1 MAGNTQEF
9 VTIIRLNSDEAKNNL
24 ADLKKKVDELT
35 VARDKAIRAKADT
48 NFIKDLNKDLKKA
61 RAELKAYDTDINKT
75 IKTINSLSTASV
87 GEIETAMKALRR
99 QMKSTSDPADWR
111 NLSALMDTCKER
123 LDEIKNSAS
132 QTDEMFEKISSSGKL
147 VASVLADIDNASVA
161 SLKAAQSSI
170 EQRLTTI
177 NPSSANYEEQNANLL
192 KIKARLAEIADKQ
205 KLVNTIVDQYNSELD
220 NAGLAMRK
228 VATNTELVNRTM
240 KSLDKASIRDIEYS
254 LRIVNNELKDMER
267 GTEEFRQMTKKAKEL
282 KTQLESVRAEGA
294 AQESWI
300 NRLADKF
307 NRMQTLAF
315 SLIASL
321 TGLTITMR
329 KSTQDFL
336 DMDSAMANVTKY
348 TGQTMEE
355 VKEMNK
361 SFQQMDTRTSRE
373 ELNGLAA
380 AAGRLGITSEAAIK
394 EFVDGSDKIRVA
406 LGDDLGDN
414 AVEQIGKLAQMF
426 GEDKTRGLRG
436 AMLATGSAVNELAQ
450 NSSASAAY
458 MVDFTAQLSGVA
470 IQAGITQS
478 EMLGLASA
486 LDQNQQE
493 AATSATVFSQLITKM
508 FQEPAR
514 FAKIAGLEVKEFS
527 RIMKEDANTG
537 LIKFLESMRS
547 RGGFDAMAPLFQEM
561 KLDGTRAVGVLSSV
575 ASHLDQVRQAQ
586 ALAFQAYEDGTSVI
600 NEFNVQNNTE
610 QAQLD
615 KAKKKF
621 HDLSVELG
629 ERLLPLMRYVV
640 TTSTLLVRAIYNL
653 TTFII
658 KYKAEIAY
666 LIVSITMLTAVY
678 KASTLATY
686 AWYVKEYTLML
697 LHKTHNVLIK
707 TRIALIGTLRVA
719 VALLT
724 GNITKAAAAL
734 KVMRAASLTNP
745 YTALLAVVLSLG
757 YGIYKLYSYIKS
769 SSEEAKR
776 NAEAVKRMKDSYNDI
791 KQVQQEAASAH
802 SAEITQIQTL
812 RRVLENA
819 NNGIRERRKALVQL
833 QGIVP
838 QYHADLTS
846 EGKLIN
852 NNTSALDNYVSNLKK
867 AALAQAALNKMAG
880 LNASLMNVAGLKAD
894 RENNQNGKVLR
905 NLLKYGFDPRTQ
917 EYGSYISGGGYVR
930 DKKTGTFISHLTDE
944 QLAGINRWMKA
955 YNYNVKKIQ
964 EYTNTASLLNKRIDA
979 VQDYATKQGADFTQN
994 TAQNMQAG
1002 NAPSSTNISNDNNK
1016 KLEEERK
1023 ERERQFKKEMKDK
1036 ETAMKTS
1043 LLDVDAQYTSG
1054 QIRYTEYIKQRLEAL
1069 QTGYDNQ
1076 LELLKKYG
1084 KTETSEYDNILAKKK
1099 EADAQYLKDKAKID
1113 EQDLQRTKVLAEA
1126 KIKAMYYD
1134 PNNAIYMDEDA
1145 MNEALFQND
1154 VQFLLKKKNL
1164 YKESAEEYRQLEEEI
1179 DDMEFKHKLEQET
1192 SFQQKVLKMKE
1203 EYLNMGSSR
1212 KKDIELKALDEIY
1225 WKALISEE
1233 EYQQMKLSIMLKYS
1247 EKYKTQEQ
1255 KDKENANMMLSL
1267 AKDMAGINENN
1278 QQPGDAITGI
1288 ASIFT
1293 SVEQQRKVNEALKT
1307 LYQEDVGNYE
1317 QYIQAKKISDDE
1329 FQNER
1334 LRAYAATFSSVA
1346 SMLGSFSSYSQ
1357 ACADA
1362 ETAKIQQEYDKQ
1374 IEAAGNNSAKR
1385 EKLEEERDEKIKKAK
1400 NAANKRAMPIEIA
1413 QALASTAAA
1422 AINAYA
1428 SASKVSFVLGPI
1440 AAAAATAAGMAQVA
1454 IIKKQHEAQSAGY
1467 YEGGFTG
1474 GTNYRRKAG
1483 FVHEGEFVANHNAVN
1498 NSAIRPALQ
1507 LIDLAQRNNTVGSLT
1522 AADITRSLNTGGNA
1536 IVSAPVVNVT
1546 TDNEA
1551 LNATINSLHDVLG
1564 RLNVILSNGR
1574 IKASVSIDGEDG
1586 VAYNL
1591 DKYNKMK
1598 GRK

>member
-9 VTIIRLNSDEAKNNL
+9 VTIIRLNSEEAKNNL
-24 ADLKKKVDELT
+24 ADLKRKVDELT
-35 VARDKAIRAKADT
+35 VARDKAISAKADT

-192 KIKARLAEIADKQ
+192 KIKARLAEIGDKQ

-307 NRMQTLAF
+307 NRMQTLVF

-321 TGLTITMR
+321 TGLTLTMR

-406 LGDDLGDN
+406 LGDDLGEN
-414 AVEQIGKLAQMF
+414 AVDQIGKLAQMF

-547 RGGFDAMAPLFQEM
+547 KGGFDAMAPLFQEM
-561 KLDGTRAVGVLSSV
+561 KLDGTRAVDVLSSV

-621 HDLSVELG
+621 HELSVELG

-640 TTSTLLVRAIYNL
+640 TTSTLLVKAIYNL

-658 KYKAEIAY
+658 KYRAEIAY
-666 LIVSITMLTAVY
+666 LIVSVTLLTAVY
-678 KASTLATY
+678 KASTIASY

-697 LHKTHNVLIK
+697 LHKSHNILIK
-707 TRIALIGTLRVA
+707 ARIALIGTLRVA

-791 KQVQQEAASAH
+791 KLVQQEAASAH

-833 QGIVP
+833 QDIVP
-838 QYHADLTS
+838 QYHATLTT

-852 NNTSALDNYVSNLKK
+852 NNTSALDNYVNNLKK

-880 LNASLMNVAGLKAD
+880 LNSSLM
-894 RENNQNGKVLR
+894 ETS
-905 NLLKYGFDPRTQ
+905 LLKGQREGNQSFVLKKLASYGFDPRTQ
-917 EYGSYISGGGYVR
+917 EYGSYISGGGFVR
-930 DKKTGTFISHLTDE
+930 DKQSGTFLRHITDE
-944 QLAGINRWMKA
+944 QLDGINRWMKA
-955 YNYNVKKIQ
+955 YNYNLKKIQ
-964 EYTNTASLLNKRIDA
+964 EYTNAAEAINNKIDDI
-979 VQDYATKQGADFTQN
+979 QDYATKQGADFTQTSTPAQSVGGSSN
-994 TAQNMQAG
+994 T
-1002 NAPSSTNISNDNNK
+1002 SNSFHDNSEK
-1016 KLEEERK
+1016 KENENK
-1023 ERERQFKKEMKDK
+1023 ERERKFKEEMKK
-1036 ETAMKTS
+1036 YETDMKTS

-1084 KTETSEYDNILAKKK
+1084 KTETSEYDNLLAKKK

-1233 EYQQMKLSIMLKYS
+1233 EYQQMKLAIMLKYS

-1255 KDKENANMMLSL
+1255 KDKEFANMGLSL
-1267 AKDMAGINENN
+1267 AKDMAGIDENT
-1278 QQPGDAITGI
+1278 QQSGDAITSI
-1288 ASIFT
+1288 ASLFT
-1293 SVEQQRKVNEALKT
+1293 SVEQQKKVNEALKE
-1307 LYQEDVGNYE
+1307 LYQKDVLNYD
-1317 QYIQAKKISDDE
+1317 QYIQAKSISDDE
-1329 FQNER
+1329 FLDKR

-1483 FVHEGEFVANHNAVN
+1483 IVHEGEFVANHNAVN

>member
-24 ADLKKKVDELT
+24 IDLKKKVDELT
-35 VARDKAIRAKADT
+35 VARDKAISAKSDT

-61 RAELKAYDTDINKT
+61 RAELKAYDTDVNKT

-87 GEIETAMKALRR
+87 GEIETAMRALRR

-111 NLSALMDTCKER
+111 NLSALLDTCKER
-123 LDEIKNSAS
+123 LDEIKNSAA
-132 QTDEMFEKISSSGKL
+132 QTDEMFEKISGSGKL
-147 VASVLADIDNASVA
+147 VASVLADIDNSSVA
-161 SLKAAQSSI
+161 SLRAAQSSI

-192 KIKARLAEIADKQ
+192 KIKARLAEIGDKQ

-254 LRIVNNELKDMER
+254 LRIVNSELKDMER
-267 GTEEFRQMTKKAKEL
+267 GTEEFRQMTKKAKDL
-282 KTQLESVRAEGA
+282 KTQLESVKAEGA

-300 NRLADKF
+300 NRIADKF
-307 NRMQTLAF
+307 NRMQALAVSF
-315 SLIASL
+315 IASL
-321 TGLTITMR
+321 TGLTLTMR

-336 DMDSAMANVTKY
+336 DMDTAMANVTKY

-355 VKEMNK
+355 VKKMNK

-406 LGDDLGDN
+406 LGDDLGEN
-414 AVEQIGKLAQMF
+414 AVDQIGKLAQMF

-537 LIKFLESMRS
+537 LITFLESMRS

-600 NEFNVQNNTE
+600 KEFNVQNNTE

-640 TTSTLLVRAIYNL
+640 TTSTMLVKAIYNL

-666 LIVSITMLTAVY
+666 LIVSITLLTAVY

-686 AWYVKEYTLML
+686 AWYIKEYTLML

-734 KVMRAASLTNP
+734 RVMRAASLTNP

-757 YGIYKLYSYIKS
+757 YGIYKLYSYIKQN
-769 SSEEAKR
+769 SEEAKK
-776 NAEAVKRMKDSYNDI
+776 NAEAVKKMKDSYNDI

-802 SAEITQIQTL
+802 SAEMTQIQTL

-838 QYHADLTS
+838 QYHATLTT

-852 NNTSALDNYVSNLKK
+852 NNTSALDAYINNLKK
-867 AALAQAALNKMAG
+867 AAIAQAALNKMSG
-880 LNASLMNVAGLKAD
+880 LEASLMSLSMEKAG
-894 RENNQNGKVLR
+894 REATQNRVLR
-905 NLLKYGFDPRTQ
+905 KLAKYGFDPRTQ
-917 EYGSYISGGGYVR
+917 EYGSYISGGGYIR
-930 DKKTGTFISHLTDE
+930 DKQSGTFLRHITDE
-944 QLAGINRWMKA
+944 QLEAINSLMKS
-955 YNYNVKKIQ
+955 YNYNVRKLDENINAAKTINNKIENIQ
-964 EYTNTASLLNKRIDA
+964 GYVS
-979 VQDYATKQGADFTQN
+979 KQGVSFVRNTTQ
-994 TAQNMQAG
+994 TMPAG

-1023 ERERQFKKEMKDK
+1023 ERERKFKEEMKK
-1036 ETAMKTS
+1036 YETNMKTS

-1054 QIRYTEYIKQRLEAL
+1054 QIRYTDYIKQRLKAL

-1134 PNNAIYMDEDA
+1134 PDNAIYMDEDA

-1154 VQFLLKKKNL
+1154 IQFLLKKKNL

-1334 LRAYAATFSSVA
+1334 LRAYAATFSSIA

-1385 EKLEEERDEKIKKAK
+1385 EKLEAERDEKIKKAK

-1413 QALASTAAA
+1413 QAIASTAAA

-1428 SASKVSFVLGPI
+1428 SASKISPFLGSI

-1474 GTNYRRKAG
+1474 GNNYRREAG
-1483 FVHEGEFVANHNAVN
+1483 IVHEGEFVANHNAVN

-1522 AADITRSLNTGGNA
+1522 AADITRSLNAGGNA

>member
-35 VARDKAIRAKADT
+35 VARNKAISAKADT

-61 RAELKAYDTDINKT
+61 RAELKAYDNDVNKT

-87 GEIETAMKALRR
+87 GEIETAMRALRR

-111 NLSALMDTCKER
+111 NLSALLDNCKER
-123 LDEIKNSAS
+123 LDEIKNSAA
-132 QTDEMFEKISSSGKL
+132 QTDEMFEKISGSGKL

-170 EQRLTTI
+170 EQRLTTL

-192 KIKARLAEIADKQ
+192 KIKNRLAEIADKQ
-205 KLVNTIVDQYNSELD
+205 KLVNTIVDQYNKELD
-220 NAGLAMRK
+220 NAGLSMRK
-228 VATNTELVNRTM
+228 VATNSELVNRTM

-254 LRIVNNELKDMER
+254 LRIVNSELKDMER
-267 GTEEFRQMTKKAKEL
+267 GTEEFRQMTKKAKDL
-282 KTQLESVRAEGA
+282 KTQLESVKAEGA

-300 NRLADKF
+300 NRIADKF
-307 NRMQTLAF
+307 NRMQALAVSF
-315 SLIASL
+315 IASL
-321 TGLTITMR
+321 TGLTLTMR

-336 DMDSAMANVTKY
+336 DMDTAMANVTKY

-355 VKEMNK
+355 VKKMNK

-380 AAGRLGITSEAAIK
+380 AAGRLGITSETAIK

-406 LGDDLGDN
+406 LGDDLGEN
-414 AVEQIGKLAQMF
+414 AVDQIGKLAQMF

-600 NEFNVQNNTE
+600 KEFNVQNNTE

-621 HDLSVELG
+621 HELSVELG

-640 TTSTLLVRAIYNL
+640 TTSTLLVKAIYNL

-658 KYKAEIAY
+658 KYKGEIAY
-666 LIVSITMLTAVY
+666 LIVSITLLTAAY
-678 KASTLATY
+678 KASTLASY

-697 LHKTHNVLIK
+697 LHKTHNALIK
-707 TRIALIGTLRVA
+707 ARIALIGTLRVA
-719 VALLT
+719 IALLT

-776 NAEAVKRMKDSYNDI
+776 NAEAVKRMRDSYNDI

-852 NNTSALDNYVSNLKK
+852 NNTSALDNYISNLKK

-917 EYGSYISGGGYVR
+917 EYGSYISGGGYVM
-930 DKKTGTFISHLTDE
+930 DKETGTFISHLTDE

-964 EYTNTASLLNKRIDA
+964 EYTNTASHLNKQIDA

-994 TAQNMQAG
+994 TTQNMPTG

-1016 KLEEERK
+1016 KIEEERK
-1023 ERERQFKKEMKDK
+1023 ERERQFKNEMKDK

-1043 LLDVDAQYTSG
+1043 LLDIDAQYTSG

-1069 QTGYDNQ
+1069 QNGYDNQ
-1076 LELLKKYG
+1076 LALLEKYG
-1084 KTETSEYDNILAKKK
+1084 KTETSEYDNLLVKKK

-1113 EQDLQRTKVLAEA
+1113 EKDLQRTKVLAEA

-1134 PNNAIYMDEDA
+1134 PSNAIYMDEDA
-1145 MNEALFQND
+1145 MNESLFQNEIN
-1154 VQFLLKKKNL
+1154 FLLKKKNL

-1179 DDMEFKHKLEQET
+1179 DDIEFKHKLEQET

-1203 EYLNMGSSR
+1203 EYLNLDSSR

-1247 EKYKTQEQ
+1247 EKYKTPEQ
-1255 KDKENANMMLSL
+1255 KDKEIANKGLTL
-1267 AKDMAGINENN
+1267 AKDMAGIDESN
-1278 QQPGDAITGI
+1278 QQPGDTLTSI
-1288 ASIFT
+1288 ASLFT
-1293 SVEQQRKVNEALKT
+1293 SVEQQRKVNDALKE
-1307 LYQEDVGNYE
+1307 LYQEDVLNYQ
-1317 QYIQAKKISDDE
+1317 QYVQAKSISDDE
-1329 FQNER
+1329 FLDKR
-1334 LRAYAATFSSVA
+1334 LKAYAATFSSIA
-1346 SMLGSFSSYSQ
+1346 NMLGSISSYSQ

-1385 EKLEEERDEKIKKAK
+1385 EKLEEERDEKIQKAK

-1474 GTNYRRKAG
+1474 GTNYRREAG
-1483 FVHEGEFVANHNAVN
+1483 VVHQGEFVANHNAVN

-1507 LIDLAQRNNTVGSLT
+1507 LIDLAQRNNTVGRLT
-1522 AADITRSLNTGGNA
+1522 AEDITRSLNTGGNA
-1536 IVSAPVVNVT
+1536 IVSAPIVNVS
-1546 TDNEA
+1546 TDNEELNNTIYA
-1551 LNATINSLHDVLG
+1551 LNDVIG
-1564 RLNVILSNGR
+1564 KLNIILSNGSIR
-1574 IKASVSIDGEDG
+1574 ASVSIDGEDG

-1591 DKYNKMK
+1591 DRFNKMK

>member
-9 VTIIRLNSDEAKNNL
+9 VTIIRLNSEEAKNNL
-24 ADLKKKVDELT
+24 ADLKRKVDELT
-35 VARDKAIRAKADT
+35 VARDKAISAKADT

-192 KIKARLAEIADKQ
+192 KIKARLAEIGDKQ

-355 VKEMNK
+355 VKKMNR
-361 SFQQMDTRTSRE
+361 SFQKMDTRTSRE

-394 EFVDGSDKIRVA
+394 DFVDGSDKIRVA
-406 LGDDLGDN
+406 LGDDLGEN
-414 AVEQIGKLAQMF
+414 AVDQIGKLAQMF

-547 RGGFDAMAPLFQEM
+547 KGGFDAMAPLFQEM

-621 HDLSVELG
+621 HELSVELG

-640 TTSTLLVRAIYNL
+640 TTSTLLVKAIYNL

-658 KYKAEIAY
+658 KYRAEIAY
-666 LIVSITMLTAVY
+666 LIVSVTLLTAVY
-678 KASTLATY
+678 KASTIASY

-697 LHKTHNVLIK
+697 LHKSHNILIK
-707 TRIALIGTLRVA
+707 ARIALIGTLRVA

-833 QGIVP
+833 QDIVP
-838 QYHADLTS
+838 QYHATLTT

-852 NNTSALDNYVSNLKK
+852 NNTSALDNYVNNLKK

-880 LNASLMNVAGLKAD
+880 LNSSLM
-894 RENNQNGKVLR
+894 ETS
-905 NLLKYGFDPRTQ
+905 LLKGQREGNQSFVLKKLASYGFDPRTQ
-917 EYGSYISGGGYVR
+917 EYGSYISGGGFVR
-930 DKKTGTFISHLTDE
+930 DKQSGTFLRHITDE
-944 QLAGINRWMKA
+944 QLDGINRWMKA
-955 YNYNVKKIQ
+955 YNYNLKKIQ
-964 EYTNTASLLNKRIDA
+964 EYTNAAEAINNKIDDI
-979 VQDYATKQGADFTQN
+979 QDYATKQGADFTQTSTPAQSVGGSSN
-994 TAQNMQAG
+994 T
-1002 NAPSSTNISNDNNK
+1002 SNSFHDNSEK
-1016 KLEEERK
+1016 KENENK
-1023 ERERQFKKEMKDK
+1023 ERERKFKEEMKK
-1036 ETAMKTS
+1036 YETYMKTS

-1084 KTETSEYDNILAKKK
+1084 KTETSEYDNLLAKKK

-1134 PNNAIYMDEDA
+1134 PNNAIYMDDDA

-1233 EYQQMKLSIMLKYS
+1233 EYQQMKLAIMLKYS

-1255 KDKENANMMLSL
+1255 KDKEFANMGLSL
-1267 AKDMAGINENN
+1267 AKDMAGIDENT
-1278 QQPGDAITGI
+1278 QQSGDAITSI
-1288 ASIFT
+1288 ASLFT
-1293 SVEQQRKVNEALKT
+1293 SVEQQKKVNEALKE
-1307 LYQEDVGNYE
+1307 LYQEDVLNYD
-1317 QYIQAKKISDDE
+1317 QYIQAKSISDDE
-1329 FQNER
+1329 FLDKR

>member
-123 LDEIKNSAS
+123 LDEIKNSAA

-192 KIKARLAEIADKQ
+192 KIKARLAEIGDKQ

-355 VKEMNK
+355 VQEMNR
-361 SFQQMDTRTSRE
+361 SFQKMDTRTSRE

-394 EFVDGSDKIRVA
+394 DFVDGSDKIRVA
-406 LGDDLGDN
+406 LGDDLGEN
-414 AVEQIGKLAQMF
+414 AVDQIGKLAQMF

-561 KLDGTRAVGVLSSV
+561 KLDGARAVDVLSSV

-586 ALAFQAYEDGTSVI
+586 ALASQAYEDGTSVI

-666 LIVSITMLTAVY
+666 LIVSITLLTAVY

-686 AWYVKEYTLML
+686 AWYVKEYALMI

-769 SSEEAKR
+769 SSEEAKK
-776 NAEAVKRMKDSYNDI
+776 NAEAVKKLKDSYNDI

-802 SAEITQIQTL
+802 SAEITQIKTL

-838 QYHADLTS
+838 QYHATLTT

-852 NNTSALDNYVSNLKK
+852 NNTSALDAYINNLKK
-867 AALAQAALNKMAG
+867 AAIAQAALNKMSG
-880 LNASLMNVAGLKAD
+880 LEASLMSSSMEKAG
-894 RENNQNGKVLR
+894 REATQNRVLR
-905 NLLKYGFDPRTQ
+905 KLAKYGFDPRTQ
-917 EYGSYISGGGYVR
+917 EYGSYISGGGYIR
-930 DKKTGTFISHLTDE
+930 DKQSGTFLRHITDE
-944 QLAGINRWMKA
+944 QLEAINSLMKS
-955 YNYNVKKIQ
+955 YNYNVRKLDENINAAKTINNKIENIQ
-964 EYTNTASLLNKRIDA
+964 GYVS
-979 VQDYATKQGADFTQN
+979 KQGVSFVRNTTQ
-994 TAQNMQAG
+994 TMPAG

-1023 ERERQFKKEMKDK
+1023 ERERKFKEEMKK
-1036 ETAMKTS
+1036 YETNMKTS

-1154 VQFLLKKKNL
+1154 IQFLLKKKDL

-1334 LRAYAATFSSVA
+1334 LRAYAATFSSIA

-1385 EKLEEERDEKIKKAK
+1385 EKLEAERDEKIKKAK

-1474 GTNYRRKAG
+1474 GRNYRREAG
-1483 FVHEGEFVANHNAVN
+1483 VVHQGEFVANHNAVN

-1522 AADITRSLNTGGNA
+1522 AEDITRSLNTGGNA
-1536 IVSAPVVNVT
+1536 IVSAPVVNVN
-1546 TDNEA
+1546 TDNENLNDTIFA
-1551 LNATINSLHDVLG
+1551 LNDVLG
-1564 RLNVILSNGR
+1564 KLNIILSNGSIR
-1574 IKASVSIDGEDG
+1574 ASVSIDGEDG

>member
-48 NFIKDLNKDLKKA
+48 NFIKDLNKDLKKT

-123 LDEIKNSAS
+123 LDEIKNSAA

-394 EFVDGSDKIRVA
+394 DFVDGSDKIRVA
-406 LGDDLGDN
+406 LGDDLGEN
-414 AVEQIGKLAQMF
+414 AVDQIGKLAQMF

-547 RGGFDAMAPLFQEM
+547 KGGFDAMAPLFQEM

-658 KYKAEIAY
+658 KHKAEIAY
-666 LIVSITMLTAVY
+666 LIVSITLLTAVY

-686 AWYVKEYTLML
+686 AWYVKEYALML

-769 SSEEAKR
+769 SSEEAKK
-776 NAEAVKRMKDSYNDI
+776 NAEAVKKLKDSYNDI

-838 QYHADLTS
+838 QYHATLTT

-852 NNTSALDNYVSNLKK
+852 NNTSALDAYINSLKK
-867 AALAQAALNKMAG
+867 AAIAQAALNKMAG
-880 LNASLMNVAGLKAD
+880 LNSSLM
-894 RENNQNGKVLR
+894 ETS
-905 NLLKYGFDPRTQ
+905 LLKGQREGNQSFVLKKLASYGFDPRTQ
-917 EYGSYISGGGYVR
+917 EYGSYISGGGFVR
-930 DKKTGTFISHLTDE
+930 DKQSGTFLRHITDE
-944 QLAGINRWMKA
+944 QLDGINRWMKA
-955 YNYNVKKIQ
+955 YNYNLKKIQ
-964 EYTNTASLLNKRIDA
+964 EYTNAAEAINNKIDDI
-979 VQDYATKQGADFTQN
+979 QDYATKQGADFTQ
-994 TAQNMQAG
+994 TSTPAQSVG
-1002 NAPSSTNISNDNNK
+1002 GGSSTSNSSHDNSEKNEKENK
-1016 KLEEERK
+1016 QRERK
-1023 ERERQFKKEMKDK
+1023 FKEEMKK
-1036 ETAMKTS
+1036 YETNMKTS

-1154 VQFLLKKKNL
+1154 IQFLLKKKNL

-1179 DDMEFKHKLEQET
+1179 DYMEFKHKLEQET

-1203 EYLNMGSSR
+1203 EFLNMGSSR

-1267 AKDMAGINENN
+1267 AKDMAGINDNN
-1278 QQPGDAITGI
+1278 QQPNDAITGI

-1334 LRAYAATFSSVA
+1334 LRAYAATFSSIA

-1385 EKLEEERDEKIKKAK
+1385 EKLEAERDEKIKKAK

-1474 GTNYRRKAG
+1474 GRNYRREAG
-1483 FVHEGEFVANHNAVN
+1483 VVHQGEFVANHNAVN

-1522 AADITRSLNTGGNA
+1522 AEDITRSLNTGGNA
-1536 IVSAPVVNVT
+1536 IVSAPVVNVN
-1546 TDNEA
+1546 TDNENLNNTIFA
-1551 LNATINSLHDVLG
+1551 LNDVLG
-1564 RLNVILSNGR
+1564 KLNIILSNGSIR
-1574 IKASVSIDGEDG
+1574 ASVSIDGEDG

-1598 GRK
+1598 SRK

>member
-123 LDEIKNSAS
+123 LDEIKNSAA

-192 KIKARLAEIADKQ
+192 KIKARLAEIGDKQ

-336 DMDSAMANVTKY
+336 DMDTAMANVTKY

-355 VKEMNK
+355 VKEMNR
-361 SFQQMDTRTSRE
+361 SFQKMDTRTSRE

-394 EFVDGSDKIRVA
+394 DFVDGSDKIRVA
-406 LGDDLGDN
+406 LGDDLGEN
-414 AVEQIGKLAQMF
+414 AVDQIGKLAQMF

-450 NSSASAAY
+450 NSSASASY

-486 LDQNQQE
+486 LDQNEQE

-600 NEFNVQNNTE
+600 KEFNVQNNTE

-621 HDLSVELG
+621 HELSVELG

-640 TTSTLLVRAIYNL
+640 TTSTMLVKTIYNL

-666 LIVSITMLTAVY
+666 LIVSITLLTAVY

-686 AWYVKEYTLML
+686 AWYIKEYTLML

-734 KVMRAASLTNP
+734 RVMRAASLTNP

-757 YGIYKLYSYIKS
+757 YGIYKLYSYIKQN
-769 SSEEAKR
+769 SEEAKK
-776 NAEAVKRMKDSYNDI
+776 NAEAVKKMKDSYNDI

-838 QYHADLTS
+838 QYHATLTT

-852 NNTSALDNYVSNLKK
+852 NNTSALDAYINNLKK
-867 AALAQAALNKMAG
+867 AAIAQAALNKMSG
-880 LNASLMNVAGLKAD
+880 LEASLMSLSMEKAG
-894 RENNQNGKVLR
+894 REATQNRVLR
-905 NLLKYGFDPRTQ
+905 KLAKYGFDPRTQ
-917 EYGSYISGGGYVR
+917 EYGSYISGGGYIR
-930 DKKTGTFISHLTDE
+930 DKQSGTFLRHITDE
-944 QLAGINRWMKA
+944 QLEAINSLMKS
-955 YNYNVKKIQ
+955 YNYNVRKLDENINAAKTINNKIENIQ
-964 EYTNTASLLNKRIDA
+964 GYVS
-979 VQDYATKQGADFTQN
+979 KQGVSFVRNTTQ
-994 TAQNMQAG
+994 TMPAG

-1023 ERERQFKKEMKDK
+1023 ERERKFKEEMKK
-1036 ETAMKTS
+1036 YETNMKTS

-1154 VQFLLKKKNL
+1154 IQFLLKKKNL

-1334 LRAYAATFSSVA
+1334 LRAYAATFSSIA

-1385 EKLEEERDEKIKKAK
+1385 EKLEAERDEKIKKAK

-1474 GTNYRRKAG
+1474 GRNYRREAG
-1483 FVHEGEFVANHNAVN
+1483 VVHQGEFVANHNAVN

-1522 AADITRSLNTGGNA
+1522 AEDITRSLNTGGNA
-1536 IVSAPVVNVT
+1536 IVSAPVVNVN
-1546 TDNEA
+1546 TDNENLNDTIFA
-1551 LNATINSLHDVLG
+1551 LNDVLG
-1564 RLNVILSNGR
+1564 KLNIILSNGSIR
-1574 IKASVSIDGEDG
+1574 ASVSIDGEDG

>member
-9 VTIIRLNSDEAKNNL
+9 VTIIRLNSEEAKNNL
-24 ADLKKKVDELT
+24 ADLKRKVDELT
-35 VARDKAIRAKADT
+35 VARDKAISAKADT

-192 KIKARLAEIADKQ
+192 KIKARLAEIGDKQ

-355 VKEMNK
+355 VKEMNR
-361 SFQQMDTRTSRE
+361 SFQKMDTRTSRE

-394 EFVDGSDKIRVA
+394 DFVDGSDKIRVA
-406 LGDDLGDN
+406 LGDDLGEN
-414 AVEQIGKLAQMF
+414 AVDQIGKLAQMF

-547 RGGFDAMAPLFQEM
+547 KGGFDAMAPLFQEM

-640 TTSTLLVRAIYNL
+640 TTSTLLVKAIYNL

-658 KYKAEIAY
+658 KYRAEIAY
-666 LIVSITMLTAVY
+666 LIVSVTLLTAVY
-678 KASTLATY
+678 KASTIASY

-697 LHKTHNVLIK
+697 LHKSHNILIK
-707 TRIALIGTLRVA
+707 ARIALIGTLRVA

-769 SSEEAKR
+769 SSEEVKR

-833 QGIVP
+833 QDIVP
-838 QYHADLTS
+838 QYHATLTT

-852 NNTSALDNYVSNLKK
+852 NNTSALDNYVNNLKK

-880 LNASLMNVAGLKAD
+880 LNSSLM
-894 RENNQNGKVLR
+894 ETS
-905 NLLKYGFDPRTQ
+905 LLKGQREGNQSFVLKKLASYGFDPRTQ
-917 EYGSYISGGGYVR
+917 EYGSYISGGGFVR
-930 DKKTGTFISHLTDE
+930 DKQSGTFLRHITDE
-944 QLAGINRWMKA
+944 QLDGINRWMKA
-955 YNYNVKKIQ
+955 YNYNLKKIQ
-964 EYTNTASLLNKRIDA
+964 EYTNAAEAINNKIDDI
-979 VQDYATKQGADFTQN
+979 QDYATKQGADFTQTSTPAQSVGGSSN
-994 TAQNMQAG
+994 T
-1002 NAPSSTNISNDNNK
+1002 SNSFHDNSEK
-1016 KLEEERK
+1016 KENENK
-1023 ERERQFKKEMKDK
+1023 ERERKFKEEMKK
-1036 ETAMKTS
+1036 YETDMKTS

-1084 KTETSEYDNILAKKK
+1084 KTETSEYDNLLAKKK

-1233 EYQQMKLSIMLKYS
+1233 EYQQMKLAIMLKYS

-1255 KDKENANMMLSL
+1255 KDKEFANMGLSL
-1267 AKDMAGINENN
+1267 AKDMAGIDENT
-1278 QQPGDAITGI
+1278 QQSGDAITSI
-1288 ASIFT
+1288 ASLFT
-1293 SVEQQRKVNEALKT
+1293 SVEQQKKVNEALKE
-1307 LYQEDVGNYE
+1307 LYQEDVLNYD
-1317 QYIQAKKISDDE
+1317 QYIQAKSISDDE
-1329 FQNER
+1329 FLDKR

>member
-9 VTIIRLNSDEAKNNL
+9 VTIIRLNSEEAKNNL
-24 ADLKKKVDELT
+24 ADLKRKVDELT
-35 VARDKAIRAKADT
+35 VARDKAISAKADT

-192 KIKARLAEIADKQ
+192 KIKARLAEIGDKQ

-307 NRMQTLAF
+307 NRMQTLVF

-321 TGLTITMR
+321 TGLTLTMR

-406 LGDDLGDN
+406 LGDDLGEN
-414 AVEQIGKLAQMF
+414 AVDQIGKLAQMF

-537 LIKFLESMRS
+537 LITFLESMRS

-600 NEFNVQNNTE
+600 KEFNVQNNTE

-615 KAKKKF
+615 KAKKRF

-833 QGIVP
+833 QDIVP
-838 QYHADLTS
+838 QYHATLTT

-852 NNTSALDNYVSNLKK
+852 NNTSALDNYVNNLKK

-880 LNASLMNVAGLKAD
+880 LNSSLM
-894 RENNQNGKVLR
+894 ETS
-905 NLLKYGFDPRTQ
+905 LLKGQREGNQSFVLKKLASYGFDPRTQ
-917 EYGSYISGGGYVR
+917 EYGSYISGGGFVR
-930 DKKTGTFISHLTDE
+930 DKQSGTFLRHITDE
-944 QLAGINRWMKA
+944 QLDGINRWMKA
-955 YNYNVKKIQ
+955 YNYNLKKIQ
-964 EYTNTASLLNKRIDA
+964 EYTNAAEAINNKIDDI
-979 VQDYATKQGADFTQN
+979 QDYATKQGADFTQTSTPAQSVGGSSN
-994 TAQNMQAG
+994 T
-1002 NAPSSTNISNDNNK
+1002 SNSFHDNSEK
-1016 KLEEERK
+1016 KENENK
-1023 ERERQFKKEMKDK
+1023 ERERKFKEEMKK
-1036 ETAMKTS
+1036 YETDMKTS

-1084 KTETSEYDNILAKKK
+1084 KTETSEYDNLLAKKK

-1233 EYQQMKLSIMLKYS
+1233 EYQQMKLAIMLKYS

-1255 KDKENANMMLSL
+1255 KDKEFANMGLSL
-1267 AKDMAGINENN
+1267 AKDMAGIDENT
-1278 QQPGDAITGI
+1278 QQSGDAITSI
-1288 ASIFT
+1288 ASLFT
-1293 SVEQQRKVNEALKT
+1293 SVEQQKKVNEALKE
-1307 LYQEDVGNYE
+1307 LYQEDVLNYD
-1317 QYIQAKKISDDE
+1317 QYIQAKSISDDE
-1329 FQNER
+1329 FLDKR

-1483 FVHEGEFVANHNAVN
+1483 IVHEGEFVANHNAVN

>member
-9 VTIIRLNSDEAKNNL
+9 VTIIRLNSEEAKNNL
-24 ADLKKKVDELT
+24 ADLKRKVDELT
-35 VARDKAIRAKADT
+35 VARDKAISAKADT

-192 KIKARLAEIADKQ
+192 KIKARLAEIGDKQ

-254 LRIVNNELKDMER
+254 LRIVNNELKDMEK

-355 VKEMNK
+355 VKEMNR
-361 SFQQMDTRTSRE
+361 SFQKMDTRTSRE

-394 EFVDGSDKIRVA
+394 DFVDGSDKIRVA
-406 LGDDLGDN
+406 LGDDLGEN
-414 AVEQIGKLAQMF
+414 AVDQIGKLAQMF

-547 RGGFDAMAPLFQEM
+547 KGGFDAMAPLFQEM

-621 HDLSVELG
+621 HELSVELG

-640 TTSTLLVRAIYNL
+640 TTSTLLVKAIYNL

-658 KYKAEIAY
+658 KYRAEIAY
-666 LIVSITMLTAVY
+666 LIVSVTLLTAVY
-678 KASTLATY
+678 KASTIASY

-697 LHKTHNVLIK
+697 LHKSHNILIK
-707 TRIALIGTLRVA
+707 ARIALIGTLRVA

-833 QGIVP
+833 QDIVP
-838 QYHADLTS
+838 QYHATLTT

-852 NNTSALDNYVSNLKK
+852 NNTSALDNYVNNLKK

-880 LNASLMNVAGLKAD
+880 LNSSLM
-894 RENNQNGKVLR
+894 ETS
-905 NLLKYGFDPRTQ
+905 LLKGQREGNQSFVLKKLASYGFDPRTQ
-917 EYGSYISGGGYVR
+917 EYGSYISGGGFVR
-930 DKKTGTFISHLTDE
+930 DKQSGTFLRHITDE
-944 QLAGINRWMKA
+944 QLDGINRWMKA
-955 YNYNVKKIQ
+955 YNYNLKKIQ
-964 EYTNTASLLNKRIDA
+964 EYTNAAEAINNKIDDI
-979 VQDYATKQGADFTQN
+979 QDYATKQGADFTQTSTPAQSVGGSSN
-994 TAQNMQAG
+994 T
-1002 NAPSSTNISNDNNK
+1002 SNSFHDNSEK
-1016 KLEEERK
+1016 KENENK
-1023 ERERQFKKEMKDK
+1023 ERERKFKEEMKK
-1036 ETAMKTS
+1036 YETDMKTS

-1054 QIRYTEYIKQRLEAL
+1054 QIRYTEHIKQRLEAL

-1084 KTETSEYDNILAKKK
+1084 KTETSEYDNLLAKKK

-1134 PNNAIYMDEDA
+1134 PNNAIYMDDDA

-1233 EYQQMKLSIMLKYS
+1233 EYQQMKLAIMLKYS

-1255 KDKENANMMLSL
+1255 KDKEFANMGLSL
-1267 AKDMAGINENN
+1267 AKDMAGIDENT
-1278 QQPGDAITGI
+1278 QQSGDAITSI
-1288 ASIFT
+1288 ASLFT
-1293 SVEQQRKVNEALKT
+1293 SVEQQKKVNEALKE
-1307 LYQEDVGNYE
+1307 LYQEDVLNYD
-1317 QYIQAKKISDDE
+1317 QYIQAKSISDDE
-1329 FQNER
+1329 FLDKR

>member
-9 VTIIRLNSDEAKNNL
+9 VTIIRLNSEEAKNNL
-24 ADLKKKVDELT
+24 ADLKRKVDELT
-35 VARDKAIRAKADT
+35 VARDKAISAKADT

-192 KIKARLAEIADKQ
+192 KIKARLAEIGDKQ

-355 VKEMNK
+355 VKEMNR
-361 SFQQMDTRTSRE
+361 SFQKMDTRTSRE

-394 EFVDGSDKIRVA
+394 DFVDGSDKIRVA
-406 LGDDLGDN
+406 LGDDLGEN
-414 AVEQIGKLAQMF
+414 AVDQIGKLAQMF

-621 HDLSVELG
+621 HELSVELG

-640 TTSTLLVRAIYNL
+640 TTSTLLVKAIYNL

-658 KYKAEIAY
+658 KYRAEIAY
-666 LIVSITMLTAVY
+666 LIVSVTLLTAVY
-678 KASTLATY
+678 KASTIASY

-697 LHKTHNVLIK
+697 LHKSHNILIK
-707 TRIALIGTLRVA
+707 ARIALIGTLRVA

-833 QGIVP
+833 QDIVP
-838 QYHADLTS
+838 QYHATLTT

-852 NNTSALDNYVSNLKK
+852 NNTSALDNYVNNLKK

-880 LNASLMNVAGLKAD
+880 LNSSLM
-894 RENNQNGKVLR
+894 ETS
-905 NLLKYGFDPRTQ
+905 LLKGQREGNQSFVLKKLASYGFDPRTQ
-917 EYGSYISGGGYVR
+917 EYGSYISGGGFVR
-930 DKKTGTFISHLTDE
+930 DKQSGTFLRHITDE
-944 QLAGINRWMKA
+944 QLDGINRWMKA
-955 YNYNVKKIQ
+955 YNYNLKKIQ
-964 EYTNTASLLNKRIDA
+964 EYTNAAEAINNKIDDI
-979 VQDYATKQGADFTQN
+979 QDYATKQGADFTQTSTPAQSVGGSSN
-994 TAQNMQAG
+994 T
-1002 NAPSSTNISNDNNK
+1002 SNSFHDNSEK
-1016 KLEEERK
+1016 KENENK
-1023 ERERQFKKEMKDK
+1023 ERERKFKEEMKK
-1036 ETAMKTS
+1036 YETDMKTS

-1084 KTETSEYDNILAKKK
+1084 KTETSEYDNLLAKKK

-1233 EYQQMKLSIMLKYS
+1233 EYQQMKLAIMLKYS

-1255 KDKENANMMLSL
+1255 KDKEFANMGLSL
-1267 AKDMAGINENN
+1267 AKDMAGIDENT
-1278 QQPGDAITGI
+1278 QQSGDAITSI
-1288 ASIFT
+1288 ASLFT
-1293 SVEQQRKVNEALKT
+1293 SVEQQKKVNEALKE
-1307 LYQEDVGNYE
+1307 LYQEDVLNYD
-1317 QYIQAKKISDDE
+1317 QYIQAKSISDDE
-1329 FQNER
+1329 FLDKR

>member
-9 VTIIRLNSDEAKNNL
+9 VTIIRLNSEEAKNNL
-24 ADLKKKVDELT
+24 ADLKRKVDELT
-35 VARDKAIRAKADT
+35 VARDKAISAKADT

-192 KIKARLAEIADKQ
+192 KIKARLAEIGDKQ

-355 VKEMNK
+355 VKEMNR
-361 SFQQMDTRTSRE
+361 SFQKMDTRTSRE

-394 EFVDGSDKIRVA
+394 DFVDGSDKIRVA
-406 LGDDLGDN
+406 LGDDLGEN
-414 AVEQIGKLAQMF
+414 AVDQIGKLAQMF

-547 RGGFDAMAPLFQEM
+547 KGGFDAMAPLFQEM

-621 HDLSVELG
+621 HELSVELG

-640 TTSTLLVRAIYNL
+640 TTSTLLVKAIYNL

-658 KYKAEIAY
+658 KYRAEIAY
-666 LIVSITMLTAVY
+666 LIVSVTLLTAVY
-678 KASTLATY
+678 KASTIASY

-697 LHKTHNVLIK
+697 LHKSHNILIK
-707 TRIALIGTLRVA
+707 ARIALIGTLRVA

-833 QGIVP
+833 QDIVP
-838 QYHADLTS
+838 QYHATLTT

-852 NNTSALDNYVSNLKK
+852 NNTSALDNYVNNLKK

-880 LNASLMNVAGLKAD
+880 LNSSLM
-894 RENNQNGKVLR
+894 ETS
-905 NLLKYGFDPRTQ
+905 LLKGQREGNQSFVLKKLASYGFDPRTQ
-917 EYGSYISGGGYVR
+917 EYGSYISGGGFVR
-930 DKKTGTFISHLTDE
+930 DKQSGTFLRHITDE
-944 QLAGINRWMKA
+944 QLDGINRWMKA
-955 YNYNVKKIQ
+955 YNYNLKKIQ
-964 EYTNTASLLNKRIDA
+964 EYTNAAEAINNKIDDI
-979 VQDYATKQGADFTQN
+979 QDYATKQGADFTQTSTPAQSVGGSSN
-994 TAQNMQAG
+994 T
-1002 NAPSSTNISNDNNK
+1002 SNSFHDNSEK
-1016 KLEEERK
+1016 KENENK
-1023 ERERQFKKEMKDK
+1023 ERERKFKEEMKK
-1036 ETAMKTS
+1036 YETYMKTS

-1084 KTETSEYDNILAKKK
+1084 KTETSEYDNLLAKKK

-1134 PNNAIYMDEDA
+1134 PNNAIYMDDDA

-1233 EYQQMKLSIMLKYS
+1233 EYQQMKLAIMLKYS

-1255 KDKENANMMLSL
+1255 KDKEFANMGLSL
-1267 AKDMAGINENN
+1267 AKDMAGIDENT
-1278 QQPGDAITGI
+1278 QQSGDAITSI
-1288 ASIFT
+1288 ASLFT
-1293 SVEQQRKVNEALKT
+1293 SVEQQKKVNEALKE
-1307 LYQEDVGNYE
+1307 LYQEDVLNYD
-1317 QYIQAKKISDDE
+1317 QYIQAKSISDDE
-1329 FQNER
+1329 FLDKR

-1385 EKLEEERDEKIKKAK
+1385 EKLEEERDKKIKKAK

-1591 DKYNKMK
+1591 AKYNKMK

>member
-9 VTIIRLNSDEAKNNL
+9 VTIIRLNSEEAKNNL
-24 ADLKKKVDELT
+24 ADLKRKVDELT
-35 VARDKAIRAKADT
+35 VARDKAISAKADT

-192 KIKARLAEIADKQ
+192 KIKARLAEIGDKQ

-307 NRMQTLAF
+307 NRMQTLVF

-321 TGLTITMR
+321 TGLTLTMR

-406 LGDDLGDN
+406 LGDDLGEN
-414 AVEQIGKLAQMF
+414 AVDQIGKLAQMF

-537 LIKFLESMRS
+537 LITFLESMRS

-600 NEFNVQNNTE
+600 KEFNVQNNTE

-615 KAKKKF
+615 KAKKRF

-838 QYHADLTS
+838 QYHATLTT
-846 EGKLIN
+846 EGRLIN
-852 NNTSALDNYVSNLKK
+852 NNTSALDAYINSLKK
-867 AALAQAALNKMAG
+867 AAIAQAALNKMAG
-880 LNASLMNVAGLKAD
+880 LNSSLM
-894 RENNQNGKVLR
+894 ETS
-905 NLLKYGFDPRTQ
+905 LLKGQREGNQSFVLKKLASYGFDPRTQ
-917 EYGSYISGGGYVR
+917 EYGSYISGGGFVR
-930 DKKTGTFISHLTDE
+930 DKQSGTFLRHITDE
-944 QLAGINRWMKA
+944 QLDGINRWMKA
-955 YNYNVKKIQ
+955 YNYNLKKIQ
-964 EYTNTASLLNKRIDA
+964 EYTNAAEAINNKIDDI
-979 VQDYATKQGADFTQN
+979 QDYATKQGADFTQTSTPAQSVGGSSN
-994 TAQNMQAG
+994 T
-1002 NAPSSTNISNDNNK
+1002 SNSFHDNSEK
-1016 KLEEERK
+1016 KENENK
-1023 ERERQFKKEMKDK
+1023 ERERKFKEEMKK
-1036 ETAMKTS
+1036 YETDMKTS

-1054 QIRYTEYIKQRLEAL
+1054 QNRYTEYIKQRLEAL

-1084 KTETSEYDNILAKKK
+1084 KTETSEYDNLLAKKK

-1113 EQDLQRTKVLAEA
+1113 EQDLQRTKVLTEA

-1154 VQFLLKKKNL
+1154 IQFLLKKKNL

-1233 EYQQMKLSIMLKYS
+1233 EYQQMKLAIMLKYS

-1255 KDKENANMMLSL
+1255 IDKENANMMLSL
-1267 AKDMAGINENN
+1267 AKDMAGINDNN
-1278 QQPGDAITGI
+1278 QQPNDAITGI

-1334 LRAYAATFSSVA
+1334 LRAYAATFSSIA

>member
-35 VARDKAIRAKADT
+35 VARDKAMRAKADT

-111 NLSALMDTCKER
+111 NLSALMDTCNER
-123 LDEIKNSAS
+123 LDEIKNSAA

-205 KLVNTIVDQYNSELD
+205 KLVNTIVDQYNSELN
-220 NAGLAMRK
+220 NAGLEMRK

-406 LGDDLGDN
+406 LGDDLGEN
-414 AVEQIGKLAQMF
+414 AVDQIGKLAQMF

-450 NSSASAAY
+450 NSSASASY

-486 LDQNQQE
+486 LDQNEQE

-600 NEFNVQNNTE
+600 KEFNVQNNTE

-621 HDLSVELG
+621 HELSVELG

-640 TTSTLLVRAIYNL
+640 TTSTLLVKAIYNL

-666 LIVSITMLTAVY
+666 LIVSITLLTAAY
-678 KASTLATY
+678 KASTLASY
-686 AWYVKEYTLML
+686 AWYVKEYALML
-697 LHKTHNVLIK
+697 LHKTHNALIK
-707 TRIALIGTLRVA
+707 ARIALIGTLRVA

-757 YGIYKLYSYIKS
+757 YSFYKLYSYIKQN
-769 SSEEAKR
+769 SEEAKK
-776 NAEAVKRMKDSYNDI
+776 NAEAVKKMKDSYNDI
-791 KQVQQEAASAH
+791 KLIQQEAASAH

-852 NNTSALDNYVSNLKK
+852 NNTYALDNYISNLKK

-880 LNASLMNVAGLKAD
+880 LNSSLM
-894 RENNQNGKVLR
+894 ETS
-905 NLLKYGFDPRTQ
+905 LLKGQREGNQSFVLKKLASYGFDPRTQ
-917 EYGSYISGGGYVR
+917 EYGSYISGGGFVR
-930 DKKTGTFISHLTDE
+930 DKQSGTFLRHITDE
-944 QLAGINRWMKA
+944 QLDGINRWMKA
-955 YNYNVKKIQ
+955 YNYNLKKIQ
-964 EYTNTASLLNKRIDA
+964 EYTNAAEAINNKIDDI
-979 VQDYATKQGADFTQN
+979 QDYATKQGADFTQTSTPAQSVGGSSN
-994 TAQNMQAG
+994 T
-1002 NAPSSTNISNDNNK
+1002 SNSFHDNSEK
-1016 KLEEERK
+1016 KENENK
-1023 ERERQFKKEMKDK
+1023 ERERKFKEEMKK
-1036 ETAMKTS
+1036 YETDMKTS

-1084 KTETSEYDNILAKKK
+1084 KTETSEYDNLLAKKK

-1233 EYQQMKLSIMLKYS
+1233 EYQQMKLAIMLKYS

-1255 KDKENANMMLSL
+1255 KDKEFANMGLSL
-1267 AKDMAGINENN
+1267 AKDIAGIDENT
-1278 QQPGDAITGI
+1278 QQSGDAITSI
-1288 ASIFT
+1288 ASLFT
-1293 SVEQQRKVNEALKT
+1293 SVEQQKKVNEALKE
-1307 LYQEDVGNYE
+1307 LYQEDVLNYD
-1317 QYIQAKKISDDE
+1317 QYIQAKSISDDE
-1329 FQNER
+1329 FLDKR

>member
-123 LDEIKNSAS
+123 LDEIKNSAA

-192 KIKARLAEIADKQ
+192 KIKARLAEIGDKQ

-355 VKEMNK
+355 VKKMNK

-406 LGDDLGDN
+406 LGDDLGEN
-414 AVEQIGKLAQMF
+414 AVDQIGKLAQMF

-450 NSSASAAY
+450 NSSASASY

-486 LDQNQQE
+486 LDQNEQE

-586 ALAFQAYEDGTSVI
+586 ALAFQAYEEGTSVI
-600 NEFNVQNNTE
+600 KEFNVQNNTE

-621 HDLSVELG
+621 HELSVELG

-640 TTSTLLVRAIYNL
+640 TTSTLLVKAIYNL

-658 KYKAEIAY
+658 KYKGEIAY
-666 LIVSITMLTAVY
+666 LIVSITLLTAAY
-678 KASTLATY
+678 KASTLASY
-686 AWYVKEYTLML
+686 AWYVKEYALML
-697 LHKTHNVLIK
+697 LHKTHNALIK
-707 TRIALIGTLRVA
+707 ARIALIGTLRVA
-719 VALLT
+719 IALLT

-757 YGIYKLYSYIKS
+757 YGIYKLYSYIKQN
-769 SSEEAKR
+769 SEEAKK
-776 NAEAVKRMKDSYNDI
+776 NAEAVKKMKDSYNDI

-838 QYHADLTS
+838 QYHATLTT
-846 EGKLIN
+846 EGRLIN
-852 NNTSALDNYVSNLKK
+852 NNTSALDAYINSLKK
-867 AALAQAALNKMAG
+867 AAIAQAALNKMSG
-880 LNASLMNVAGLKAD
+880 LEASLMSLSMEKAG
-894 RENNQNGKVLR
+894 REATQNRVLR
-905 NLLKYGFDPRTQ
+905 KLAKYGFDPRTQ
-917 EYGSYISGGGYVR
+917 EYGSYISGGGYIR
-930 DKKTGTFISHLTDE
+930 DKQSGTFLRHITDE
-944 QLAGINRWMKA
+944 QLEAINSLMKS
-955 YNYNVKKIQ
+955 YNYNVRKLDENINAAKTINNKIENIQ
-964 EYTNTASLLNKRIDA
+964 GYVS
-979 VQDYATKQGADFTQN
+979 KQGVSFVRNTTQTMPAD
-994 TAQNMQAG
+994 
-1002 NAPSSTNISNDNNK
+1002 NAHSSTNISNDNNK

-1023 ERERQFKKEMKDK
+1023 ERERQFKNEMKDK

-1069 QTGYDNQ
+1069 QIGYDNQ

-1113 EQDLQRTKVLAEA
+1113 EQDLQRTKVLTEA

-1154 VQFLLKKKNL
+1154 IQFLLKKKNL

-1334 LRAYAATFSSVA
+1334 LRAYAATFSSIA

-1385 EKLEEERDEKIKKAK
+1385 EKLEEERDEKIRKAK

-1474 GTNYRRKAG
+1474 GRNYRREAG
-1483 FVHEGEFVANHNAVN
+1483 VVHQGEFVANHNAVN

-1522 AADITRSLNTGGNA
+1522 AEDITRSLNTGGNA
-1536 IVSAPVVNVT
+1536 IVSAPVVNVN
-1546 TDNEA
+1546 TDNENLNDTIFA
-1551 LNATINSLHDVLG
+1551 LNDVLG
-1564 RLNVILSNGR
+1564 KLNIILSNGSIR
-1574 IKASVSIDGEDG
+1574 ASVSIDGEDG

>member
-9 VTIIRLNSDEAKNNL
+9 VTIIRLNSEEAKNNL
-24 ADLKKKVDELT
+24 ADLKRKVDELT
-35 VARDKAIRAKADT
+35 VARDKAISAKADT

-192 KIKARLAEIADKQ
+192 KIKARLAEIGDKQ

-355 VKEMNK
+355 VKEMNR
-361 SFQQMDTRTSRE
+361 SFQKMDTRTSRE

-394 EFVDGSDKIRVA
+394 DFVDGSDKIRVA
-406 LGDDLGDN
+406 LGDDLGEN
-414 AVEQIGKLAQMF
+414 AVDQIEKLAQMF

-547 RGGFDAMAPLFQEM
+547 KGGFDAMAPLFQEM

-621 HDLSVELG
+621 HELSVELG

-640 TTSTLLVRAIYNL
+640 TTSTLLVKAIYNL

-658 KYKAEIAY
+658 KYRAEIAY
-666 LIVSITMLTAVY
+666 LIVSVTLLTAVY
-678 KASTLATY
+678 KASTIASY

-697 LHKTHNVLIK
+697 LHKSHNILIK
-707 TRIALIGTLRVA
+707 ARIALIGTLRVA

-833 QGIVP
+833 QDIVP
-838 QYHADLTS
+838 QYHATLTT

-852 NNTSALDNYVSNLKK
+852 NNTSALDNYVNNLKK

-880 LNASLMNVAGLKAD
+880 LNSSLM
-894 RENNQNGKVLR
+894 ETS
-905 NLLKYGFDPRTQ
+905 LLKGQREGNQSFVLKKLASYGFDPRTQ
-917 EYGSYISGGGYVR
+917 EYGSYISGGGFVR
-930 DKKTGTFISHLTDE
+930 DKQSGTFLRHITDE
-944 QLAGINRWMKA
+944 QLDGINRWMKA
-955 YNYNVKKIQ
+955 YNYNLKKIQ
-964 EYTNTASLLNKRIDA
+964 EYTNAAEAINNKIDDI
-979 VQDYATKQGADFTQN
+979 QDYATKQGADFTQTSTPAQSVGGSSN
-994 TAQNMQAG
+994 T
-1002 NAPSSTNISNDNNK
+1002 SNSFHDNSEK
-1016 KLEEERK
+1016 KENENK
-1023 ERERQFKKEMKDK
+1023 ERERKFKEEMKK
-1036 ETAMKTS
+1036 YETDMKTS

-1054 QIRYTEYIKQRLEAL
+1054 QIRYTEHIKQRLEAL

-1084 KTETSEYDNILAKKK
+1084 KTETSEYDNLLAKKK

-1134 PNNAIYMDEDA
+1134 PNNAIYMDDDA

-1233 EYQQMKLSIMLKYS
+1233 EYQQMKLAIMLKYS

-1255 KDKENANMMLSL
+1255 KDKEFANMGLSL
-1267 AKDMAGINENN
+1267 AKDMAGIDENT
-1278 QQPGDAITGI
+1278 QQSGDAITSI
-1288 ASIFT
+1288 ASLFT
-1293 SVEQQRKVNEALKT
+1293 SVEQQKKVNEALKE
-1307 LYQEDVGNYE
+1307 LYQEDVLNYD
-1317 QYIQAKKISDDE
+1317 QYIQAKSISDDE
-1329 FQNER
+1329 FLDKR

>member
-9 VTIIRLNSDEAKNNL
+9 VTIIRLNSEEAKNNL

-35 VARDKAIRAKADT
+35 VARDKAISAKADT

-132 QTDEMFEKISSSGKL
+132 QTDEMFEKISGSGKL

-161 SLKAAQSSI
+161 SLKATQSSI
-170 EQRLTTI
+170 EQRLTTL
-177 NPSSANYEEQNANLL
+177 NPSSTNYEEQNANLL

-205 KLVNTIVDQYNSELD
+205 KLVNTIVDQYNTELD
-220 NAGLAMRK
+220 NAGLSMRK

-254 LRIVNNELKDMER
+254 LRIVNNELKGMER
-267 GTEEFRQMTKKAKEL
+267 GTEEFRQMTLKAKEL
-282 KTQLESVRAEGA
+282 STQLKSVRAEGS
-294 AQESWI
+294 AQESWV

-307 NRMQTLAF
+307 NRMQTLVF
-315 SLIASL
+315 SIVASL
-321 TGLTITMR
+321 TGLSLTMR

-380 AAGRLGITSEAAIK
+380 AAGRLGITNENMIK
-394 EFVDGSDKIRVA
+394 EFVDGADKIRVA
-406 LGDDLGDN
+406 LGDDLGEN
-414 AVEQIGKLAQMF
+414 AVDQIGKLAQMF

-450 NSSASAAY
+450 NSSASASY

-561 KLDGTRAVGVLSSV
+561 KLDGVRAVGVLSSV

-586 ALAFQAYEDGTSVI
+586 ALAFQAYEEGTSVI

-629 ERLLPLMRYVV
+629 ERLLPIMRYVV
-640 TTSTLLVRAIYNL
+640 TTSTMLVRAIYNL

-666 LIVSITMLTAVY
+666 LIVSITLLTAVY
-678 KASTLATY
+678 KASALATY

-776 NAEAVKRMKDSYNDI
+776 NAEAVKGMKDSYNDI
-791 KQVQQEAASAH
+791 KQIQQEAASAH

-852 NNTSALDNYVSNLKK
+852 NNTSALNNYINSLKK
-867 AALAQAALNKMAG
+867 AAIAQAALNKMSG
-880 LNASLMNVAGLKAD
+880 LEASLMSLSMKKAG
-894 RENNQNGKVLR
+894 REATQNRVLR
-905 NLLKYGFDPRTQ
+905 KLAKYGFDPRTQ
-917 EYGSYISGGGYVR
+917 EYGSYISGGGYIR
-930 DKKTGTFISHLTDE
+930 DKQSGTFLRHITDE
-944 QLAGINRWMKA
+944 QLEAINSLMKS
-955 YNYNVKKIQ
+955 YNYNVRKLDENINAAKTINNKIENIQ
-964 EYTNTASLLNKRIDA
+964 GYVS
-979 VQDYATKQGADFTQN
+979 KQGVSFVRNTTQTMPAD
-994 TAQNMQAG
+994 

-1084 KTETSEYDNILAKKK
+1084 KAETSEYDNLLAKKK

-1134 PNNAIYMDEDA
+1134 PDNAIYMDEDA

-1154 VQFLLKKKNL
+1154 IQFLLKKKNL

-1317 QYIQAKKISDDE
+1317 QYIQAKKVSDDE

-1334 LRAYAATFSSVA
+1334 LRAYAATFSSIA

>member
-9 VTIIRLNSDEAKNNL
+9 VTIIRLNSEEAKNNL
-24 ADLKKKVDELT
+24 ADLKRKVDELT
-35 VARDKAIRAKADT
+35 VARDKAISAKADT

-192 KIKARLAEIADKQ
+192 KIKARLAEIGDKQ

-307 NRMQTLAF
+307 NRMQTLVF

-355 VKEMNK
+355 VKEMNR
-361 SFQQMDTRTSRE
+361 SFQKMDTRTSRE

-394 EFVDGSDKIRVA
+394 DFVDGSDKIRVA
-406 LGDDLGDN
+406 LGDDLGEN
-414 AVEQIGKLAQMF
+414 AVDQIGKLAQMF

-547 RGGFDAMAPLFQEM
+547 KGGFDAMAPLFQEM

-621 HDLSVELG
+621 HELSVELG

-640 TTSTLLVRAIYNL
+640 TTSTLLVKAIYNL

-658 KYKAEIAY
+658 KYRAEIAY
-666 LIVSITMLTAVY
+666 LIVSVTLLTAVY
-678 KASTLATY
+678 KASTIASY

-697 LHKTHNVLIK
+697 LHKSHNILIK
-707 TRIALIGTLRVA
+707 ARIALIGTLRVA

-791 KQVQQEAASAH
+791 KQVQQEATSAH

-833 QGIVP
+833 QDIVP
-838 QYHADLTS
+838 QYHATLTT

-852 NNTSALDNYVSNLKK
+852 NNTSALDNYVNNLKK

-880 LNASLMNVAGLKAD
+880 LNSSLM
-894 RENNQNGKVLR
+894 ETS
-905 NLLKYGFDPRTQ
+905 LLKGQREGNQSFVLKKLASYGFDPRTQ
-917 EYGSYISGGGYVR
+917 EYGSYISGGGFVR
-930 DKKTGTFISHLTDE
+930 DKQSGTFLRHITDE
-944 QLAGINRWMKA
+944 QLDGINRWMKA
-955 YNYNVKKIQ
+955 YNYNLKKIQ
-964 EYTNTASLLNKRIDA
+964 EYTNAAEAINNKIDDI
-979 VQDYATKQGADFTQN
+979 QDYATKQGADFTQTSTPAQSVGGSSN
-994 TAQNMQAG
+994 T
-1002 NAPSSTNISNDNNK
+1002 SNSFHDNSEK
-1016 KLEEERK
+1016 KENENK
-1023 ERERQFKKEMKDK
+1023 ERERKFKEEMKK
-1036 ETAMKTS
+1036 YETDMKTS

-1084 KTETSEYDNILAKKK
+1084 KTETSEYDNLLAKKK

-1233 EYQQMKLSIMLKYS
+1233 EYQQMKLAIMLKYS

-1255 KDKENANMMLSL
+1255 KDKEIANMGLSL
-1267 AKDMAGINENN
+1267 AKDMAGIDENT
-1278 QQPGDAITGI
+1278 QQSGDAITSI
-1288 ASIFT
+1288 ASLFT
-1293 SVEQQRKVNEALKT
+1293 SVEQQKKVNEALKKI
-1307 LYQEDVGNYE
+1307 YQKDVLNYD
-1317 QYIQAKKISDDE
+1317 QYIQAKSISDDE
-1329 FQNER
+1329 FLDKR

>member
-24 ADLKKKVDELT
+24 VELKKKVDELT
-35 VARDKAIRAKADT
+35 VARDKAISAKSDT

-61 RAELKAYDTDINKT
+61 RAELKAYDTDVNKT

-87 GEIETAMKALRR
+87 GEIETAMRALRR

-111 NLSALMDTCKER
+111 NLSALLDTCKER
-123 LDEIKNSAS
+123 LDEIKNSAA
-132 QTDEMFEKISSSGKL
+132 QTDEMFEKISGSGKL
-147 VASVLADIDNASVA
+147 VASVLADIDNSSVA
-161 SLKAAQSSI
+161 SLRAAQSSI
-170 EQRLTTI
+170 EQRLTTL
-177 NPSSANYEEQNANLL
+177 NPSSTNYEQQNANLL

-205 KLVNTIVDQYNSELD
+205 KVVNTIVDQYNTELE
-220 NAGLAMRK
+220 NAGMSMRK

-355 VKEMNK
+355 VKEMNR
-361 SFQQMDTRTSRE
+361 SFQKMDTRTSRE

-394 EFVDGSDKIRVA
+394 DFVDGSDKIRVA
-406 LGDDLGDN
+406 LGDDLGEN
-414 AVEQIGKLAQMF
+414 AVDQIGKLAQMF

-621 HDLSVELG
+621 HELSVELG

-640 TTSTLLVRAIYNL
+640 TTSTLLVKAIYNL

-658 KYKAEIAY
+658 KYRAEIAY
-666 LIVSITMLTAVY
+666 LIVSVTLLTAVY
-678 KASTLATY
+678 KASTIASY

-697 LHKTHNVLIK
+697 LHKSHNILIK
-707 TRIALIGTLRVA
+707 ARIALIGTLRVA

-769 SSEEAKR
+769 SSEEAKK
-776 NAEAVKRMKDSYNDI
+776 NAEAVKKLKDSYNDI

-838 QYHADLTS
+838 QYHATLTT
-846 EGKLIN
+846 EGRLIN
-852 NNTSALDNYVSNLKK
+852 NNTSALDAYINSLKK
-867 AALAQAALNKMAG
+867 AAIAQAALNKMSG
-880 LNASLMNVAGLKAD
+880 LEASLMSLSMEKAG
-894 RENNQNGKVLR
+894 REATQNRVLR
-905 NLLKYGFDPRTQ
+905 KLAKYGFDPRTQ
-917 EYGSYISGGGYVR
+917 EYGSYISGGGYIR
-930 DKKTGTFISHLTDE
+930 DKQSGTFLRHITDE
-944 QLAGINRWMKA
+944 QLEAINSLMKS
-955 YNYNVKKIQ
+955 YNYNVRKLDENINAAKTINNKIENIQ
-964 EYTNTASLLNKRIDA
+964 GYVS
-979 VQDYATKQGADFTQN
+979 KQGVSFVRNTTQTMPAD
-994 TAQNMQAG
+994 

-1113 EQDLQRTKVLAEA
+1113 EQDLQRTKVIAEA

-1334 LRAYAATFSSVA
+1334 LRAYAATFSSIA

>member
-1 MAGNTQEF
+1 M
-9 VTIIRLNSDEAKNNL
+9 
-24 ADLKKKVDELT
+24 
-35 VARDKAIRAKADT
+35 
-48 NFIKDLNKDLKKA
+48 
-61 RAELKAYDTDINKT
+61 
-75 IKTINSLSTASV
+75 
-87 GEIETAMKALRR
+87 
-99 QMKSTSDPADWR
+99 
-111 NLSALMDTCKER
+111 
-123 LDEIKNSAS
+123 
-132 QTDEMFEKISSSGKL
+132 
-147 VASVLADIDNASVA
+147 
-161 SLKAAQSSI
+161 
-170 EQRLTTI
+170 
-177 NPSSANYEEQNANLL
+177 
-192 KIKARLAEIADKQ
+192 
-205 KLVNTIVDQYNSELD
+205 
-220 NAGLAMRK
+220 
-228 VATNTELVNRTM
+228 
-240 KSLDKASIRDIEYS
+240 
-254 LRIVNNELKDMER
+254 
-267 GTEEFRQMTKKAKEL
+267 
-282 KTQLESVRAEGA
+282 
-294 AQESWI
+294 
-300 NRLADKF
+300 
-307 NRMQTLAF
+307 
-315 SLIASL
+315 
-321 TGLTITMR
+321 
-329 KSTQDFL
+329 
-336 DMDSAMANVTKY
+336 
-348 TGQTMEE
+348 
-355 VKEMNK
+355 
-361 SFQQMDTRTSRE
+361 
-373 ELNGLAA
+373 
-380 AAGRLGITSEAAIK
+380 GITSEAAIK
-394 EFVDGSDKIRVA
+394 DFVDGSDKIRVA
-406 LGDDLGDN
+406 LGDDLGEN
-414 AVEQIGKLAQMF
+414 AVDQIGKLAQMF

-537 LIKFLESMRS
+537 LIKFLESMRLK
-547 RGGFDAMAPLFQEM
+547 GGFDAMAPLFQEM

-621 HDLSVELG
+621 HELSVELG

-640 TTSTLLVRAIYNL
+640 TTSTLLVKAIYNL

-658 KYKAEIAY
+658 KYRDEIAY
-666 LIVSITMLTAVY
+666 LIVSVTLLTAVY
-678 KASTLATY
+678 KASTIASY

-697 LHKTHNVLIK
+697 LHKSHNILIK
-707 TRIALIGTLRVA
+707 ARIALIGTLRVA

-776 NAEAVKRMKDSYNDI
+776 NAEAVKRMKDGYNDI

-833 QGIVP
+833 QDIVP
-838 QYHADLTS
+838 QYHATLTT

-852 NNTSALDNYVSNLKK
+852 NNTSALDNYVNNLKK

-880 LNASLMNVAGLKAD
+880 LNSSLM
-894 RENNQNGKVLR
+894 ETS
-905 NLLKYGFDPRTQ
+905 LLKGQREGNQSFVLKKLASYGFDPRTQ
-917 EYGSYISGGGYVR
+917 EYGSYISGGGFVR
-930 DKKTGTFISHLTDE
+930 DKQSGTFLRHITDE
-944 QLAGINRWMKA
+944 QLDGINRWMKA
-955 YNYNVKKIQ
+955 YNYNLKKIQ
-964 EYTNTASLLNKRIDA
+964 EYTNAAEAINNKIDDI
-979 VQDYATKQGADFTQN
+979 QDYATKQGADFTQTSTPAQSVGGSSN
-994 TAQNMQAG
+994 T
-1002 NAPSSTNISNDNNK
+1002 SNSFHDNSEK
-1016 KLEEERK
+1016 KENENK
-1023 ERERQFKKEMKDK
+1023 ERERKFKEEMKK
-1036 ETAMKTS
+1036 YETDMKTS

-1084 KTETSEYDNILAKKK
+1084 KTETSEYDNLLAKKK

-1203 EYLNMGSSR
+1203 EYLNIGSSR

>member
-9 VTIIRLNSDEAKNNL
+9 VTIIRLNSEEAKNNL
-24 ADLKKKVDELT
+24 ADLKRKVDELT
-35 VARDKAIRAKADT
+35 VARDKAISAKADT

-192 KIKARLAEIADKQ
+192 KIKARLAEIGDKQ

-307 NRMQTLAF
+307 NRMQTLVF

-321 TGLTITMR
+321 TGLTLTMR

-406 LGDDLGDN
+406 LGDDLGEN
-414 AVEQIGKLAQMF
+414 AVDQIGKLAQMF

-547 RGGFDAMAPLFQEM
+547 KGGFDAMAPLFQEM

-621 HDLSVELG
+621 HELSVELG

-640 TTSTLLVRAIYNL
+640 TTSTLLVKAIYNL

-658 KYKAEIAY
+658 KYRAEIAY
-666 LIVSITMLTAVY
+666 LIVSVTLLTAVY
-678 KASTLATY
+678 KASTIASY

-697 LHKTHNVLIK
+697 LHKSHNILIK
-707 TRIALIGTLRVA
+707 ARIALIGTLRVA

-791 KQVQQEAASAH
+791 KLVQQEAASAH

-833 QGIVP
+833 QDIVP
-838 QYHADLTS
+838 QYHATLTT

-852 NNTSALDNYVSNLKK
+852 NNTSALDNYVNNLKK

-880 LNASLMNVAGLKAD
+880 LNSSLM
-894 RENNQNGKVLR
+894 ETS
-905 NLLKYGFDPRTQ
+905 LLKGQREGNQSFVLKKLASYGFDPRTQ
-917 EYGSYISGGGYVR
+917 EYGSYISGGGFVR
-930 DKKTGTFISHLTDE
+930 DKQSGTFLRHITDE
-944 QLAGINRWMKA
+944 QLDGINRWMKA
-955 YNYNVKKIQ
+955 YNYNLKKIQ
-964 EYTNTASLLNKRIDA
+964 EYTNAAEAINNKIDDI
-979 VQDYATKQGADFTQN
+979 QDYATKQGADFTQTSTPAQSVGGSSN
-994 TAQNMQAG
+994 T
-1002 NAPSSTNISNDNNK
+1002 SNSFHDNSEK
-1016 KLEEERK
+1016 KENENK
-1023 ERERQFKKEMKDK
+1023 ERERKFKEEMKK
-1036 ETAMKTS
+1036 YETDMKTS

-1084 KTETSEYDNILAKKK
+1084 KTETSEYDNLLAKKK

-1233 EYQQMKLSIMLKYS
+1233 EYQQMKLAIMLKYS

-1255 KDKENANMMLSL
+1255 KDKEFANMGLSL
-1267 AKDMAGINENN
+1267 AKDMAGIDENT
-1278 QQPGDAITGI
+1278 QQSGDAITSI
-1288 ASIFT
+1288 ASLFT
-1293 SVEQQRKVNEALKT
+1293 SVEQQKKVNEALKV
-1307 LYQEDVGNYE
+1307 LYQKDVFNYD
-1317 QYIQAKKISDDE
+1317 QYIQAKSICDDE
-1329 FQNER
+1329 FLDKR

-1483 FVHEGEFVANHNAVN
+1483 IVHEGEFVANHNAVN

>member
-9 VTIIRLNSDEAKNNL
+9 VTIIRLNSEEAKNNL
-24 ADLKKKVDELT
+24 ADLKRKVDELT
-35 VARDKAIRAKADT
+35 VARDKAISAKADT

-192 KIKARLAEIADKQ
+192 KIKARLAEIGDKQ

-355 VKEMNK
+355 VKEMNR
-361 SFQQMDTRTSRE
+361 SFQKMDTRTSRE

-394 EFVDGSDKIRVA
+394 DFVDGSDKIRVA
-406 LGDDLGDN
+406 LGDDLGEN
-414 AVEQIGKLAQMF
+414 AVDQIGKLAQMF

-547 RGGFDAMAPLFQEM
+547 KGGFDAMAPLFQEM

-621 HDLSVELG
+621 HELSVELG

-640 TTSTLLVRAIYNL
+640 TTSTLLVKAIYNL

-658 KYKAEIAY
+658 KYRAEIAY
-666 LIVSITMLTAVY
+666 LIVSVTLLTAVY
-678 KASTLATY
+678 KASTIASY

-697 LHKTHNVLIK
+697 LHKSHNILIK
-707 TRIALIGTLRVA
+707 ARIALIGTLRVA

-833 QGIVP
+833 QDIVP
-838 QYHADLTS
+838 QYHATLTT

-852 NNTSALDNYVSNLKK
+852 NNTSALDNYVNNLKK

-880 LNASLMNVAGLKAD
+880 LNSSLM
-894 RENNQNGKVLR
+894 ETS
-905 NLLKYGFDPRTQ
+905 LLKGQREGNQSFVLKKLASYGFDPRTQ
-917 EYGSYISGGGYVR
+917 EYGSYISGGGFVR
-930 DKKTGTFISHLTDE
+930 DKQSGTFLRHITDE
-944 QLAGINRWMKA
+944 QLDGINRWMKA
-955 YNYNVKKIQ
+955 YNYNLKKIQ
-964 EYTNTASLLNKRIDA
+964 EYTNAAEAINNKIDDI
-979 VQDYATKQGADFTQN
+979 QDYATKQGADFTQTSTPAQSVGGSSN
-994 TAQNMQAG
+994 T
-1002 NAPSSTNISNDNNK
+1002 SNSFHDNSEK
-1016 KLEEERK
+1016 KENENK
-1023 ERERQFKKEMKDK
+1023 ERERKFKEEMKK
-1036 ETAMKTS
+1036 YETDMKTS

-1084 KTETSEYDNILAKKK
+1084 KTETSEYDNLLAKKK
-1099 EADAQYLKDKAKID
+1099 ESDAQYLKDKAKID

-1134 PNNAIYMDEDA
+1134 PDNAIYMDEDA
-1145 MNEALFQND
+1145 MNEAIFQND
-1154 VQFLLKKKNL
+1154 IQFLLKKKNL

-1233 EYQQMKLSIMLKYS
+1233 EYQQMKLAIMLKYS

-1267 AKDMAGINENN
+1267 AKDMAGINDNN
-1278 QQPGDAITGI
+1278 QQPNDAITGI

-1334 LRAYAATFSSVA
+1334 LRAYAATFSSIA

>member
-147 VASVLADIDNASVA
+147 VASVWADIDNASVA

-394 EFVDGSDKIRVA
+394 DFVDGSDKIRVA
-406 LGDDLGDN
+406 LGDDLGEN
-414 AVEQIGKLAQMF
+414 AVDQIGKLAQMF

-450 NSSASAAY
+450 NSSASASY

-586 ALAFQAYEDGTSVI
+586 ALASQAYEDGTSVI

-666 LIVSITMLTAVY
+666 LIVSITLLTAVY

-686 AWYVKEYTLML
+686 AWYVKEYALML

-769 SSEEAKR
+769 SSEEAKK
-776 NAEAVKRMKDSYNDI
+776 NAEAVKKLKDSYNDI

-838 QYHADLTS
+838 QYHATLTT
-846 EGKLIN
+846 EGRLIN
-852 NNTSALDNYVSNLKK
+852 NNTSALDAYINSLKK
-867 AALAQAALNKMAG
+867 AAIAQAALNKMSG
-880 LNASLMNVAGLKAD
+880 LEASLMSLSMEKAG
-894 RENNQNGKVLR
+894 REATQNRVLR
-905 NLLKYGFDPRTQ
+905 KLAKYGFDPRTQ
-917 EYGSYISGGGYVR
+917 EYGSYISGGGYIR
-930 DKKTGTFISHLTDE
+930 DKQSGTFLRHITDE
-944 QLAGINRWMKA
+944 QLEAINSLMKS
-955 YNYNVKKIQ
+955 YNYNVRKLDENINAAKTINNKIENIQ
-964 EYTNTASLLNKRIDA
+964 GYVS
-979 VQDYATKQGADFTQN
+979 KQGVSFVRNTTQTMPAD
-994 TAQNMQAG
+994 

-1113 EQDLQRTKVLAEA
+1113 EQDLQRTKVLTEA

-1154 VQFLLKKKNL
+1154 IQFLLKKKNL

-1334 LRAYAATFSSVA
+1334 LRAYAATFSSIA

-1385 EKLEEERDEKIKKAK
+1385 EKLEAERDEKIKKAK

-1474 GTNYRRKAG
+1474 GRNYRREAG
-1483 FVHEGEFVANHNAVN
+1483 VVHQGEFVANHNAVN

-1522 AADITRSLNTGGNA
+1522 AEDITRSLNTGGNA
-1536 IVSAPVVNVT
+1536 IVSAPVVNVN
-1546 TDNEA
+1546 TDNENLNDTIFA
-1551 LNATINSLHDVLG
+1551 LNDVLG
-1564 RLNVILSNGR
+1564 KLNIILSNGSIR
-1574 IKASVSIDGEDG
+1574 ASVSIDGEDG

>member
-123 LDEIKNSAS
+123 LDEIKNSAA

-192 KIKARLAEIADKQ
+192 KIKARLAEIGDKQ

-355 VKEMNK
+355 VKKMNK

-394 EFVDGSDKIRVA
+394 DFVDGSDKIRVA
-406 LGDDLGDN
+406 LGDDLGEN
-414 AVEQIGKLAQMF
+414 AVDQIGKLAQMF

-600 NEFNVQNNTE
+600 KEFNVQNNTE

-640 TTSTLLVRAIYNL
+640 TTSTMLVKTIYNL

-666 LIVSITMLTAVY
+666 LIVSITLLTAVY

-686 AWYVKEYTLML
+686 AWYIKEYTLML

-734 KVMRAASLTNP
+734 RVMRAASLTNP

-757 YGIYKLYSYIKS
+757 YGIYKLYSYIKQN
-769 SSEEAKR
+769 SEEAKK
-776 NAEAVKRMKDSYNDI
+776 NAEAVKKMKDSYNDI

-838 QYHADLTS
+838 QYHATLTT

-852 NNTSALDNYVSNLKK
+852 NNTSALDAYINSLKK
-867 AALAQAALNKMAG
+867 AAIAQAALNKMSG
-880 LNASLMNVAGLKAD
+880 LEASLMSLSMEKAG
-894 RENNQNGKVLR
+894 REATQNRVLR
-905 NLLKYGFDPRTQ
+905 KLAKYGFDPRTQ
-917 EYGSYISGGGYVR
+917 EYGSYISGGGYIR
-930 DKKTGTFISHLTDE
+930 DKQSGTFLRHITDE
-944 QLAGINRWMKA
+944 QLEAINSLMKS
-955 YNYNVKKIQ
+955 YNYNIRKLDENINAAKTINNKIENIQ
-964 EYTNTASLLNKRIDA
+964 GYVS
-979 VQDYATKQGADFTQN
+979 KQGVSFVRNTTQ
-994 TAQNMQAG
+994 TMPAG

-1023 ERERQFKKEMKDK
+1023 ERERQFKNEMKDK

-1233 EYQQMKLSIMLKYS
+1233 EYQQMKLSIMMKYS

-1334 LRAYAATFSSVA
+1334 LRAYAATFSSIA

-1385 EKLEEERDEKIKKAK
+1385 EKLEEERDEKIRKAK

-1474 GTNYRRKAG
+1474 GRNYRREAG
-1483 FVHEGEFVANHNAVN
+1483 VVHQGEFVANHNAVN

-1522 AADITRSLNTGGNA
+1522 AEDITRSLNTGGNA
-1536 IVSAPVVNVT
+1536 IVSAPVVNVN
-1546 TDNEA
+1546 TDNENLNDTIFA
-1551 LNATINSLHDVLG
+1551 LNDVLG
-1564 RLNVILSNGR
+1564 KLNIILSNGSIR
-1574 IKASVSIDGEDG
+1574 ASVSIDGEDG

>member
-9 VTIIRLNSDEAKNNL
+9 VTIIRLNSEEAKNNL
-24 ADLKKKVDELT
+24 ADLKRKVDELT
-35 VARDKAIRAKADT
+35 VARDKAISAKADT

-192 KIKARLAEIADKQ
+192 KIKARLAEIGDKQ

-355 VKEMNK
+355 VKEMNR
-361 SFQQMDTRTSRE
+361 SFQKMDTRTSRE

-394 EFVDGSDKIRVA
+394 DFVDGSDKIRVA
-406 LGDDLGDN
+406 LGDDLGEN
-414 AVEQIGKLAQMF
+414 AVDQIGKLAQMF

-537 LIKFLESMRS
+537 LITFLESMRS

-621 HDLSVELG
+621 HELSVELG

-640 TTSTLLVRAIYNL
+640 TTSTLLVKAIYNL

-658 KYKAEIAY
+658 KYRAEIAY
-666 LIVSITMLTAVY
+666 LIVSVTLLTAVY
-678 KASTLATY
+678 KASTFASY

-697 LHKTHNVLIK
+697 LHKSHNILIK
-707 TRIALIGTLRVA
+707 ARIALIGTLRVA

-833 QGIVP
+833 QSIVP
-838 QYHADLTS
+838 QYHATLTT
-846 EGKLIN
+846 EGRLIN
-852 NNTSALDNYVSNLKK
+852 NNTSALDAYINSLKK
-867 AALAQAALNKMAG
+867 AAIAQAALNKMSG
-880 LNASLMNVAGLKAD
+880 LEASLMSLSMEKAG
-894 RENNQNGKVLR
+894 REATQNRVLR
-905 NLLKYGFDPRTQ
+905 KLAKYGFDPRTQ
-917 EYGSYISGGGYVR
+917 EYGSYISGGGYIR
-930 DKKTGTFISHLTDE
+930 DKQSGTFLRHITDE
-944 QLAGINRWMKA
+944 QLEAINSLMKS
-955 YNYNVKKIQ
+955 YNYNVRKLDENINAAKTINNKIENIQ
-964 EYTNTASLLNKRIDA
+964 GYVS
-979 VQDYATKQGADFTQN
+979 KQGVSFVRNTTQ
-994 TAQNMQAG
+994 TMQAD

-1233 EYQQMKLSIMLKYS
+1233 EYQQMKLAIMLKYS

-1255 KDKENANMMLSL
+1255 KDKEIANRGLSL
-1267 AKDMAGINENN
+1267 AKDMAGIDENT
-1278 QQPGDAITGI
+1278 QQPGDALTSI
-1288 ASIFT
+1288 ASLFT
-1293 SVEQQRKVNEALKT
+1293 SVEQQRKVNEALKE
-1307 LYQEDVGNYE
+1307 LYQEDVLNYD
-1317 QYIQAKKISDDE
+1317 QYIQAKSISDDE

-1334 LRAYAATFSSVA
+1334 LRAYAATFSSIA

>member
-123 LDEIKNSAS
+123 LDEIKNSAA

-147 VASVLADIDNASVA
+147 VTSVLADIDNASVA

-282 KTQLESVRAEGA
+282 KTQLESVRAEGT

-380 AAGRLGITSEAAIK
+380 AAGRLGITNENMIK
-394 EFVDGSDKIRVA
+394 EFVDGADKIRVA
-406 LGDDLGDN
+406 LGDDLGEN
-414 AVEQIGKLAQMF
+414 AVDQIGKLAQMF

-486 LDQNQQE
+486 LDQNEQE

-629 ERLLPLMRYVV
+629 ERLLPLMRYFV

-666 LIVSITMLTAVY
+666 LIVSITLLTAVY

-686 AWYVKEYTLML
+686 AWYVKEYALML

-719 VALLT
+719 VSLLT

-769 SSEEAKR
+769 SSEEAKK
-776 NAEAVKRMKDSYNDI
+776 NAEAVKKLKDSYNDI

-838 QYHADLTS
+838 QYHATLTT
-846 EGKLIN
+846 EGRLIN
-852 NNTSALDNYVSNLKK
+852 NNTSALDAYINNLKK
-867 AALAQAALNKMAG
+867 AAIAQAALNKMAG
-880 LNASLMNVAGLKAD
+880 LNSSLM
-894 RENNQNGKVLR
+894 ETS
-905 NLLKYGFDPRTQ
+905 LLKGQREGNQSFILKKLASYGFDPRTQ
-917 EYGSYISGGGYVR
+917 EYGNYISGGGFVR
-930 DKKTGTFISHLTDE
+930 DKQSGTFLRHITDE
-944 QLAGINRWMKA
+944 QLDGINRWMKA
-955 YNYNVKKIQ
+955 YNYNLKKIQ
-964 EYTNTASLLNKRIDA
+964 EYTNAAEAINNKIDDI
-979 VQDYATKQGADFTQN
+979 QDYATKQGADFTQ
-994 TAQNMQAG
+994 TSTPAQSVG
-1002 NAPSSTNISNDNNK
+1002 GGSSTSNSSHDNSEKNEKENK
-1016 KLEEERK
+1016 QRERK
-1023 ERERQFKKEMKDK
+1023 FKEEMKK
-1036 ETAMKTS
+1036 YETNMKTS

-1069 QTGYDNQ
+1069 QTSYDNQ

-1154 VQFLLKKKNL
+1154 IQFLLKKKNL

-1233 EYQQMKLSIMLKYS
+1233 EYQQMKLSIMLQYS

-1293 SVEQQRKVNEALKT
+1293 SVEQQQKVNEALKT

-1334 LRAYAATFSSVA
+1334 LRAYAATFSSIA

-1385 EKLEEERDEKIKKAK
+1385 EKLEAERDEKIKKAK

-1474 GTNYRRKAG
+1474 GRNYRREAG
-1483 FVHEGEFVANHNAVN
+1483 VVHQGEFVANHNAVN

-1522 AADITRSLNTGGNA
+1522 AEDITRSLNTGGNA
-1536 IVSAPVVNVT
+1536 IVSAPVVNVN
-1546 TDNEA
+1546 TDNENLNDTIFA
-1551 LNATINSLHDVLG
+1551 LNDVLG
-1564 RLNVILSNGR
+1564 KLNIILSNGSIR
-1574 IKASVSIDGEDG
+1574 ASVSIDGEDG

>member
-9 VTIIRLNSDEAKNNL
+9 VTIIRLNSEEAKNNL
-24 ADLKKKVDELT
+24 ADLKRKVDELT
-35 VARDKAIRAKADT
+35 VARDKAISAKADT

-192 KIKARLAEIADKQ
+192 KIKARLAEIGDKQ

-355 VKEMNK
+355 VKEMNR
-361 SFQQMDTRTSRE
+361 SFQKMDTRTSRE

-394 EFVDGSDKIRVA
+394 DFVDGSDKIRVA
-406 LGDDLGDN
+406 LGDDLGEN
-414 AVEQIGKLAQMF
+414 AVDQIGKLAQMF

-640 TTSTLLVRAIYNL
+640 TTSTLLVKAIYNL

-658 KYKAEIAY
+658 KYRAEIAY
-666 LIVSITMLTAVY
+666 LIVSVTLLTAVY
-678 KASTLATY
+678 KASTIASY

-697 LHKTHNVLIK
+697 LHKSHNILIK
-707 TRIALIGTLRVA
+707 ARIALIGTLRVA

-745 YTALLAVVLSLG
+745 YTGLLAVVLSLG

-833 QGIVP
+833 QDIVP
-838 QYHADLTS
+838 QYHATLTT

-852 NNTSALDNYVSNLKK
+852 NNTSALDNYVNNLKK

-880 LNASLMNVAGLKAD
+880 LNSSLM
-894 RENNQNGKVLR
+894 ETS
-905 NLLKYGFDPRTQ
+905 LLKGQREGNQSFVLKKLASYGFDPRTQ
-917 EYGSYISGGGYVR
+917 EYGSYISGGGFVR
-930 DKKTGTFISHLTDE
+930 DKQSGTFLRHITDE
-944 QLAGINRWMKA
+944 QLDGINRWMKA
-955 YNYNVKKIQ
+955 YNYNLKKIQ
-964 EYTNTASLLNKRIDA
+964 EYTNAAEAINNKIDDI
-979 VQDYATKQGADFTQN
+979 QDYATKQGADFTQTSTPAQSVGGSSN
-994 TAQNMQAG
+994 T
-1002 NAPSSTNISNDNNK
+1002 SNSFHDNSEK
-1016 KLEEERK
+1016 KENENK
-1023 ERERQFKKEMKDK
+1023 ERERKFKEEMKK
-1036 ETAMKTS
+1036 YETDMKTS

-1084 KTETSEYDNILAKKK
+1084 KTETSEYDNLLAKKK

-1233 EYQQMKLSIMLKYS
+1233 EYQQMKLAIMLKYS

-1255 KDKENANMMLSL
+1255 KDKEFANMGLSL
-1267 AKDMAGINENN
+1267 AKDMAGIDENT
-1278 QQPGDAITGI
+1278 QQSGDAITSI
-1288 ASIFT
+1288 ASLFT
-1293 SVEQQRKVNEALKT
+1293 SVEQQKKVNEALKE
-1307 LYQEDVGNYE
+1307 LYQEDVLNYD
-1317 QYIQAKKISDDE
+1317 QYIQAKSISDDE
-1329 FQNER
+1329 FLDKR

-1374 IEAAGNNSAKR
+1374 IEAAGNNSVKR

>member
-123 LDEIKNSAS
+123 LDEIKNSAA

-192 KIKARLAEIADKQ
+192 KIKARLAEIGDKQ
-205 KLVNTIVDQYNSELD
+205 KLINTIVDQYNSELD

-355 VKEMNK
+355 VKKMNK

-406 LGDDLGDN
+406 LGDDLGEN
-414 AVEQIGKLAQMF
+414 AVDQIGKLAQMF

-450 NSSASAAY
+450 NSSASASY

-486 LDQNQQE
+486 LDQNEQE

-586 ALAFQAYEDGTSVI
+586 ALAFKAYEDGTSVI
-600 NEFNVQNNTE
+600 KEFNVQNNTE

-621 HDLSVELG
+621 HELSVELG

-640 TTSTLLVRAIYNL
+640 TTSTLLVKAIYNL

-658 KYKAEIAY
+658 KYKGEIAY
-666 LIVSITMLTAVY
+666 LIVSITLLTAAY
-678 KASTLATY
+678 KASTLASY
-686 AWYVKEYTLML
+686 AWYVKEYALML
-697 LHKTHNVLIK
+697 LHKTHNALIK
-707 TRIALIGTLRVA
+707 ARIALIGTLRVA
-719 VALLT
+719 IALLT

-734 KVMRAASLTNP
+734 KVMRDASLTNP

-757 YGIYKLYSYIKS
+757 YGIYKLYSYIKQN
-769 SSEEAKR
+769 SEEAKK
-776 NAEAVKRMKDSYNDI
+776 NAEAVKKLKDCYNDI

-838 QYHADLTS
+838 QYHATLTT
-846 EGKLIN
+846 EGRLIN
-852 NNTSALDNYVSNLKK
+852 NNTSALDAYINNLKK
-867 AALAQAALNKMAG
+867 AAIAQAALNKMAG
-880 LNASLMNVAGLKAD
+880 LNSSLM
-894 RENNQNGKVLR
+894 ETS
-905 NLLKYGFDPRTQ
+905 LLKGQREGNQSFVLKKLASYGFDPRTQ
-917 EYGSYISGGGYVR
+917 EYGNYISGGGFVR
-930 DKKTGTFISHLTDE
+930 DKQSGTFLRHITDE
-944 QLAGINRWMKA
+944 QLDGINRWMKA
-955 YNYNVKKIQ
+955 YNYNLKKIQ
-964 EYTNTASLLNKRIDA
+964 EYTNAAEAINNKIDDI
-979 VQDYATKQGADFTQN
+979 QDYATKQGADFTQ
-994 TAQNMQAG
+994 TSTPAQSVGGGSRTSN
-1002 NAPSSTNISNDNNK
+1002 SSHDNSEKNK
-1016 KLEEERK
+1016 KENKQRERK
-1023 ERERQFKKEMKDK
+1023 FKEEMKK
-1036 ETAMKTS
+1036 YETNMKTS

-1154 VQFLLKKKNL
+1154 IQFLLKKKNL

-1334 LRAYAATFSSVA
+1334 LRAYAATFSSIA

-1385 EKLEEERDEKIKKAK
+1385 EKLEEERDEKIRKAK

-1474 GTNYRRKAG
+1474 GRNYRREAG
-1483 FVHEGEFVANHNAVN
+1483 VVHQGEFVANHNAVN

-1522 AADITRSLNTGGNA
+1522 AEDITRSLNTGGNA
-1536 IVSAPVVNVT
+1536 IVSAPVVNVN
-1546 TDNEA
+1546 TDNENLNDTIFA
-1551 LNATINSLHDVLG
+1551 LNDVLG
-1564 RLNVILSNGR
+1564 KLNIILSNGSIR
-1574 IKASVSIDGEDG
+1574 ASVSIDGEDG

>member
-9 VTIIRLNSDEAKNNL
+9 VTIIRLNSEEAKNNL
-24 ADLKKKVDELT
+24 ADLKRKVDELT
-35 VARDKAIRAKADT
+35 VARDKAISAKADT

-192 KIKARLAEIADKQ
+192 KIKARLAEIGDKQ

-307 NRMQTLAF
+307 NRMQTLVF

-355 VKEMNK
+355 VKEMNR
-361 SFQQMDTRTSRE
+361 SFQKMDTRTSRE

-394 EFVDGSDKIRVA
+394 DFVDGSDKIRVA
-406 LGDDLGDN
+406 LGDDLGEN
-414 AVEQIGKLAQMF
+414 AVDQIGKLAQMF

-547 RGGFDAMAPLFQEM
+547 KGGFDAMAPLFQEM

-621 HDLSVELG
+621 HELSVELG

-640 TTSTLLVRAIYNL
+640 TTSTLLVKAIYNL

-658 KYKAEIAY
+658 KYRAEIAY
-666 LIVSITMLTAVY
+666 LIVSVTLLTAVY
-678 KASTLATY
+678 KASTIASY

-697 LHKTHNVLIK
+697 LHKSHNILIK
-707 TRIALIGTLRVA
+707 ARIALIGTLRVA

-838 QYHADLTS
+838 QYHATLTT

-852 NNTSALDNYVSNLKK
+852 NNTSALDNYVNNLKK

-880 LNASLMNVAGLKAD
+880 LNSSLM
-894 RENNQNGKVLR
+894 ETS
-905 NLLKYGFDPRTQ
+905 LLKGQREGNQSFVLKKLASYGFDPRTQ
-917 EYGSYISGGGYVR
+917 EYGSYISGGGFVR
-930 DKKTGTFISHLTDE
+930 DKQSGTFLRHITDE
-944 QLAGINRWMKA
+944 QLDGINRWMKA
-955 YNYNVKKIQ
+955 YNYNLKKIQ
-964 EYTNTASLLNKRIDA
+964 EYTNAAEAINNKIDDI
-979 VQDYATKQGADFTQN
+979 QDYATKQGADFTQTSTPAQSVGGSSN
-994 TAQNMQAG
+994 T
-1002 NAPSSTNISNDNNK
+1002 SNSFHDNSEK
-1016 KLEEERK
+1016 KENENK
-1023 ERERQFKKEMKDK
+1023 ERERKFKEEMKK
-1036 ETAMKTS
+1036 YETDMKTS

-1084 KTETSEYDNILAKKK
+1084 KTETSEYDNLLAKKK

-1233 EYQQMKLSIMLKYS
+1233 EYQQMKLAIMLKYS

-1255 KDKENANMMLSL
+1255 KDKEFANMGLSL
-1267 AKDMAGINENN
+1267 AKDMAGIDENT
-1278 QQPGDAITGI
+1278 QQSGDAITSI
-1288 ASIFT
+1288 ASLFT
-1293 SVEQQRKVNEALKT
+1293 SVEQQKKVNEALKE
-1307 LYQEDVGNYE
+1307 LYQEDVLNYD
-1317 QYIQAKKISDDE
+1317 QYIQAKSISDDE
-1329 FQNER
+1329 FLDKR

>member
-9 VTIIRLNSDEAKNNL
+9 VTIIRLNSEEAKNNL
-24 ADLKKKVDELT
+24 ADLKRKVDELT
-35 VARDKAIRAKADT
+35 VARDKAISAKADT

-192 KIKARLAEIADKQ
+192 KIKARLAEIGDKQ

-307 NRMQTLAF
+307 NRMQTLVF

-321 TGLTITMR
+321 TGLTLTMR

-406 LGDDLGDN
+406 LGDDLGEN
-414 AVEQIGKLAQMF
+414 AVDQIGKLAQMF

-537 LIKFLESMRS
+537 LITFLESMRS

-600 NEFNVQNNTE
+600 KEFNVQNNTE

-615 KAKKKF
+615 KAKKRF

-833 QGIVP
+833 QDIVP
-838 QYHADLTS
+838 QYHATLTT

-852 NNTSALDNYVSNLKK
+852 NNTSALDNYVNNLKK

-880 LNASLMNVAGLKAD
+880 LNSSLM
-894 RENNQNGKVLR
+894 ETS
-905 NLLKYGFDPRTQ
+905 LLKGQREGNQSFVLKKLASYGFDPRTQ
-917 EYGSYISGGGYVR
+917 EYGSYISGGGFVR
-930 DKKTGTFISHLTDE
+930 DKQSGTFLRHITDE
-944 QLAGINRWMKA
+944 QLDGINRWMKA
-955 YNYNVKKIQ
+955 YNYNLKKIQ
-964 EYTNTASLLNKRIDA
+964 EYTNAAEAINNKIDDI
-979 VQDYATKQGADFTQN
+979 QDYATKQGADFTQTSTPAQSVGGSSN
-994 TAQNMQAG
+994 T
-1002 NAPSSTNISNDNNK
+1002 SNSFHDNSEK
-1016 KLEEERK
+1016 KENENK
-1023 ERERQFKKEMKDK
+1023 ERERKFKEEMKK
-1036 ETAMKTS
+1036 YETDMKTS

-1084 KTETSEYDNILAKKK
+1084 KTETSEYDNLLAKKK

-1233 EYQQMKLSIMLKYS
+1233 EYQQMKLAIMLKYS

-1255 KDKENANMMLSL
+1255 KDKEFANMGLSL
-1267 AKDMAGINENN
+1267 AKDMAGIDENT
-1278 QQPGDAITGI
+1278 QQSGDAITSI
-1288 ASIFT
+1288 ASLFT
-1293 SVEQQRKVNEALKT
+1293 SVEQQKKVNEALKE
-1307 LYQEDVGNYE
+1307 LYQEDVLNYD
-1317 QYIQAKKISDDE
+1317 QYIQAKSISDDE
-1329 FQNER
+1329 FLDKR

>member
-9 VTIIRLNSDEAKNNL
+9 VTIIRLNSEEAKNNL
-24 ADLKKKVDELT
+24 ADLKRKVDELT
-35 VARDKAIRAKADT
+35 VARDKAISAKADT

-192 KIKARLAEIADKQ
+192 KIKARLAEIGDKQ

-254 LRIVNNELKDMER
+254 LRIVNSELKDMER
-267 GTEEFRQMTKKAKEL
+267 GTEEFRQMTKKAKDL
-282 KTQLESVRAEGA
+282 KTQLESVKAEGA

-300 NRLADKF
+300 NRIADKF
-307 NRMQTLAF
+307 NRMQALAVSF
-315 SLIASL
+315 IASL
-321 TGLTITMR
+321 TGLTLTMR

-336 DMDSAMANVTKY
+336 DMDTAMANVTKY

-355 VKEMNK
+355 VKKMNK

-406 LGDDLGDN
+406 LGDDLGEN
-414 AVEQIGKLAQMF
+414 AVDQIGKLAQMF

-537 LIKFLESMRS
+537 LITFLESMRS

-600 NEFNVQNNTE
+600 KEFNVQNNTE

-640 TTSTLLVRAIYNL
+640 TTSTMLVKAIYNL

-666 LIVSITMLTAVY
+666 LIVSITLLTAVY

-686 AWYVKEYTLML
+686 AWYIKEYTLML

-734 KVMRAASLTNP
+734 RVMRAASLTNP

-757 YGIYKLYSYIKS
+757 YGIYKLYSYIKQN
-769 SSEEAKR
+769 SEEAKK
-776 NAEAVKRMKDSYNDI
+776 NAEAVKKMKDSYNDI

-838 QYHADLTS
+838 QYHATLTT

-852 NNTSALDNYVSNLKK
+852 NNTSALDAYINNLKK
-867 AALAQAALNKMAG
+867 AAIAQAALNKMSG
-880 LNASLMNVAGLKAD
+880 LEASLMSLSMEKAG
-894 RENNQNGKVLR
+894 REATQNRVLR
-905 NLLKYGFDPRTQ
+905 KLAKYGFDPRTQ
-917 EYGSYISGGGYVR
+917 EYGSYISGGGYIR
-930 DKKTGTFISHLTDE
+930 DKQSGTFLRHITDE
-944 QLAGINRWMKA
+944 QLEAINSLMKS
-955 YNYNVKKIQ
+955 YNYNVRKLDENINAAKTINNKIENIQ
-964 EYTNTASLLNKRIDA
+964 GYVS
-979 VQDYATKQGADFTQN
+979 KQGVSFVRNTTQ
-994 TAQNMQAG
+994 TMPAG

-1023 ERERQFKKEMKDK
+1023 ERERKFKEEMKK
-1036 ETAMKTS
+1036 YETNMKTS

-1054 QIRYTEYIKQRLEAL
+1054 QIRYTDYIKQRLEAL

-1134 PNNAIYMDEDA
+1134 PDNAIYMDEDA

-1154 VQFLLKKKNL
+1154 IQFLLKKKNL

-1334 LRAYAATFSSVA
+1334 LRAYAATFSSIA

-1385 EKLEEERDEKIKKAK
+1385 EKLEAERDEKIKKAK

-1474 GTNYRRKAG
+1474 GANYRRKAG

>member
-170 EQRLTTI
+170 EQRLTNI

-450 NSSASAAY
+450 NSSASASY

-486 LDQNQQE
+486 LDQNEQE

-666 LIVSITMLTAVY
+666 LIVSITLLTAVY

-686 AWYVKEYTLML
+686 AWYVKEYALML

-769 SSEEAKR
+769 SSEEAKK
-776 NAEAVKRMKDSYNDI
+776 NAEAVKKMKDSYNDI
-791 KQVQQEAASAH
+791 KQVQQEAASSH

-838 QYHADLTS
+838 QYHATLTT

-852 NNTSALDNYVSNLKK
+852 NNTSALDAYINSLKK
-867 AALAQAALNKMAG
+867 AAIAQAALNKMAG
-880 LNASLMNVAGLKAD
+880 LNSSLM
-894 RENNQNGKVLR
+894 ETS
-905 NLLKYGFDPRTQ
+905 LLKGQREGNQSFVLKKLASYGFDPRTQ
-917 EYGSYISGGGYVR
+917 EYGSYISGGGFVR
-930 DKKTGTFISHLTDE
+930 DKQSGTFLRHITDE
-944 QLAGINRWMKA
+944 QLDGINRWMKA
-955 YNYNVKKIQ
+955 YNYNLKKIQ
-964 EYTNTASLLNKRIDA
+964 EYTNAAESINNKIDDI
-979 VQDYATKQGADFTQN
+979 QDYATKQGADFTQ
-994 TAQNMQAG
+994 
-1002 NAPSSTNISNDNNK
+1002 SSTPAQSVGGSSNTSNSSHDNSGK
-1016 KLEEERK
+1016 KENENK
-1023 ERERQFKKEMKDK
+1023 ERERKFKEEMKKYVTD
-1036 ETAMKTS
+1036 MKTS

-1154 VQFLLKKKNL
+1154 IQFLLKKKNL

-1179 DDMEFKHKLEQET
+1179 DDMEFKHKLEKET

-1255 KDKENANMMLSL
+1255 KDKEIANRGLSL
-1267 AKDMAGINENN
+1267 AKDMAGIDENT
-1278 QQPGDAITGI
+1278 QQPGDALTSI
-1288 ASIFT
+1288 ASLFT
-1293 SVEQQRKVNEALKT
+1293 SVEQQRKVNEALKE
-1307 LYQEDVGNYE
+1307 LYQEDVLNYN
-1317 QYIQAKKISDDE
+1317 QYIQAKSISDDE

-1334 LRAYAATFSSVA
+1334 LRAYAATFSSIA

-1385 EKLEEERDEKIKKAK
+1385 EKLEAERDEKIKKAK

-1474 GTNYRRKAG
+1474 GRNYRREAG
-1483 FVHEGEFVANHNAVN
+1483 VVHQGEFVANHNAVN

-1522 AADITRSLNTGGNA
+1522 AEDITRSLNTGGNA
-1536 IVSAPVVNVT
+1536 IVSAPVVNVN
-1546 TDNEA
+1546 TDNENLNDTIFA
-1551 LNATINSLHDVLG
+1551 LNDVLG
-1564 RLNVILSNGR
+1564 KLNIILSNGR
-1574 IKASVSIDGEDG
+1574 IRASVSIDGEDG

-1591 DKYNKMK
+1591 DKYNKMM

>member
-161 SLKAAQSSI
+161 LLKAAQSSI

-450 NSSASAAY
+450 NSSASASY

-486 LDQNQQE
+486 LDQNEQE

-640 TTSTLLVRAIYNL
+640 TTSTLLVRAIYKL

-666 LIVSITMLTAVY
+666 LIVSITLLTAVY

-686 AWYVKEYTLML
+686 AWYVKEYALML

-757 YGIYKLYSYIKS
+757 YGIYKLHSYIKS
-769 SSEEAKR
+769 SSEEAKK
-776 NAEAVKRMKDSYNDI
+776 NAEAVKKLKDSYNDI

-838 QYHADLTS
+838 QYHATLTT

-852 NNTSALDNYVSNLKK
+852 NNTSALDAYINSLKK
-867 AALAQAALNKMAG
+867 AAIAQAALNKMAG
-880 LNASLMNVAGLKAD
+880 LNSSLM
-894 RENNQNGKVLR
+894 ETS
-905 NLLKYGFDPRTQ
+905 LLKGQREGNQSFVLKKLASYGFDPRTQ
-917 EYGSYISGGGYVR
+917 EYGSYISGGGFVR
-930 DKKTGTFISHLTDE
+930 DKQSGTFLRHITDE
-944 QLAGINRWMKA
+944 QLDGINRWMKA
-955 YNYNVKKIQ
+955 YNYNLKKIQ
-964 EYTNTASLLNKRIDA
+964 EYTNAAEAINNKIDDI
-979 VQDYATKQGADFTQN
+979 QDYATKQGADFTQN
-994 TAQNMQAG
+994 TAQNMPAG

-1233 EYQQMKLSIMLKYS
+1233 EYQQMKLAIMLKYS

-1255 KDKENANMMLSL
+1255 KDKEIANRGLSL
-1267 AKDMAGINENN
+1267 AKDMAGIDENT
-1278 QQPGDAITGI
+1278 QQPGDALTSI
-1288 ASIFT
+1288 ASLFT
-1293 SVEQQRKVNEALKT
+1293 SVEQQRKVNEALKE
-1307 LYQEDVGNYE
+1307 LYQEDVLNYN
-1317 QYIQAKKISDDE
+1317 QYIQAKSISDDE
-1329 FQNER
+1329 FLDKR
-1334 LRAYAATFSSVA
+1334 LRAYAATFSSIA
-1346 SMLGSFSSYSQ
+1346 NMLGSISSYSQ

-1474 GTNYRRKAG
+1474 GRNYRREAG
-1483 FVHEGEFVANHNAVN
+1483 VVHQGEFVANHNAVN

-1522 AADITRSLNTGGNA
+1522 AEDITRSLNTGGNA
-1536 IVSAPVVNVT
+1536 IVSAPVVNVN
-1546 TDNEA
+1546 TDNENLNDTIFA
-1551 LNATINSLHDVLG
+1551 LNDVLG
-1564 RLNVILSNGR
+1564 KLNIILSNGSIR
-1574 IKASVSIDGEDG
+1574 ASVSIDGEDG